1 MHKTTTGTKD
11 INRTIDGTKPDGS
24 TINYSDKVTFNYTTD
39 TDLVNGK
46 TTTKYDHDSQ
56 SFNAVPDTVA
66 PASIDGYSRVLNGG
80 TLDSQAVTPNSSDI
94 NVHVSYIANDQKILI
109 KAYDVHDNGK
119 TELAIPRGIMT
130 SIIGKSKAVVDTTEV
145 QSAINAIKQYLES
158 NGYTMI
164 TKNPVIPTNF
174 DADSKVDQIVE
185 LDFDHKT
192 DVIDHGHIPD
202 GSPIKASDLETTV
215 KRTVTVHNTDGST
228 QTVNQDFTATRTAN
242 YDPVTKKVISY
253 NPWSGSSSTFTIS
266 PQKGY
271 KSRWTTR
278 FGEGTPISAKSGDTD
293 YQLVPAYDVDAQHI
307 TADTV
312 PGQNVDVYYD
322 AQDATRTIKYQDKD
336 TGKIVGSFDSDP
348 GKVGTQVTV
357 DIKGNVPDGY
367 ELTPGIE
374 IPTQVDVTTDDVP
387 VVVSV
392 QRKGTTYSYTDKN
405 LPTGVTADDLQK
417 TVKRQIIEHLTTAG
431 QDQDKYIN
439 QTANFVRTVTV
450 YPATKDLPQKVV
462 FGEWTPKTDA
472 DAVFSEK
479 AIDQV
484 DGYISVEVG
493 SDTVTGHPIT
503 VVPSQV
509 VQKSNGEPIDAD
521 TFHVYYRKV
530 STVPEGNIPEG
541 TTKKDGTKLTDADL
555 GTDIIRDIYET
566 APGTSEPKL
575 VKVQK
580 VRLTRDAL
588 VNQYTHEVLGYS
600 DWRINSE
607 YNKNHAADGYADTL
621 PDYTPTAYT
630 GYTPSV
636 AEVTPIIQIDNN
648 TPHLIHVYIS
658 YNNQKRTQVI
668 NYVDSATGKTVR
680 TQTITGVS
688 NQDSSENLEVPAGYE
703 QDTTKKAENVTFSE
717 DGQSIIAHFQ
727 DKDLPTGTIYVKAGQ
742 DTYTKD
748 NVPENLRDQVVK
760 EVTRTITVN
769 RPGEK
774 TPQVIK
780 QTVIFHRTI
789 KFDKVTGQVIPETA
803 TAWVTDDNSANG
815 TWAEY
820 DAPTIAGYVP
830 TTATVASQS
839 VTADTADAN
848 ITINYTDNTQN
859 IKLKAVDDTNNAS
872 EITIPSGY
880 TTEISGTSS
889 TPVDQDKLQG
899 AIDKIVKALEDEG
912 YKFAGNNTIDTYDN
926 DKTTDQWITIH
937 FTHQT
942 EEDSKGQLPEGV
954 TPEDLEKTI
963 TRTVHVKGEPTK
975 GDHDETQT
983 VTATRKA
990 IYDKVAKKI
999 IGYTDWT
1006 GAIPVFN
1013 IDQYTGYTSKVDGNA
1028 AKEVSSVTI
1037 DNNTP
1042 ATLENTVTYEAGD
1055 ATQIINYVTEDGTK
1069 VGTTSI
1075 SGHVGD
1081 ALGSGVVDKING
1093 NVPSGYELVSGQNFT
1108 NYESNKFSTVDN
1120 PISVY
1125 VKGENGARAQI
1136 IFKDIET
1143 SREIGSARDV
1153 TGPSGETKEFD
1164 LTAPNGY
1171 DFVDPTDAKKNITFS
1186 TDGKTVIIPVYVK
1199 HHTDTIGPNDNPDD
1213 ATKKLITQSLTG
1225 NATRTI
1231 TVHKI
1236 DGSTTT
1242 ETQTVQM
1249 HRSAIIDRATD
1260 TVTYTAWEADDPAN
1274 AAFKEYTPAKQ
1285 AGYTTLVD
1293 GAPKDTVA
1301 SETPTKPGDET
1312 VNVTYKASQKSAEI
1326 RYVDSKTKQV
1336 VKTDA
1341 VTGAPGE
1348 KVTNFTTSV
1357 PDGYVLDD
1365 GQKVPSEV
1373 DIAAGD
1379 QATDPITVY
1388 VHQKIDTL
1396 TTDQAKTHGVLDSDL
1411 ARTVARTVIIN
1422 EPGKASQTYT
1432 QVAHFTRQAQLNEAT
1447 GAITYTAWTSSDSHF
1462 DAISVPEVAG
1472 YKSTVAATDPSVG
1485 AIDVTAEDRD
1495 KFVVVN
1501 YTAGDQDLTIRLHD
1515 VTDSSKSVDI
1525 AVPSDVTSVFHGKSG
1540 AAIDSTDL
1548 RSAISKIKDEL
1559 AKQGYQYVGEDMP
1572 VDYDTDDK
1580 VMQYLDMNFKRVSQ
1594 TVGPHDTIPE
1604 GTKKDDGTDLSEKDL
1619 TQTVTRTIYTTDPED
1634 NQTRFTQTV
1643 VVTRTAT
1650 IDMNTK
1656 KVTGFSA
1663 WSSASFDQYTAPS
1676 YKNYTTN
1683 IDVDGSGNNV
1693 VGRAVTAD
1701 EIASGQAKDVHITYT
1716 KNTQEA
1722 TPTNIPDGAKKSDGS
1737 KLTKDDLEKS
1747 VTRTIHFVD
1756 ENGNK
1761 VADDSVE
1768 KVTFTRTA
1776 TLDKDGKVISYSDW
1790 TQSGSWDDVTS
1801 PEKAGFKATIATIP
1815 AVALTPETAKDVE
1828 ITVTYKPERVIGH
1841 IKFVDDK
1848 TGALV
1853 SDKIVDAKAGQTG
1866 VATNAAVPEGYEI
1879 AADSEVKTVP
1889 ASLDFGATDHDDVI
1903 IKVSQK
1909 VDDVDPDHIP
1919 DGVKKSDGT
1928 PLTKDDLEKTITRHI
1943 HFVYPTSYKGA
1954 KDDDFDQTVTIKRT
1968 AQYNEATKTVIFG
1981 DWQPATL
1988 EAYTPADRE
1997 GLVTPSAVPSL
2008 TVDENSQDSS
2018 VTLTYTTKTASM
2030 NFKAY
2035 DDTEGKDITLPST
2048 LQTSISHAGDQTVTQ
2063 TEIDGVV
2070 EGIKS
2075 AVGDNYKFEKT
2086 ETDENGNV
2094 VVHFTHKT
2102 SPVTPTDSDQATTK
2116 EITRIIHVTTPDGK
2130 TYNYKQTVT
2139 ATRTLT
2145 RDLVTGKVTEGDWTT
2160 PSFDQY
2166 GAPQYDGYTSQVD
2179 STNST
2184 EVTAHQV
2191 TADEITAGKASD
2203 VNVTYQ
2209 ANDQSFKV
2217 HFIDAKTGQE
2227 VLSPV
2232 TYSGKTGENVTIDQ
2246 SKWNLANYKLV
2257 PGQNIPASVKLSAEP
2272 SDLYVTVDH
2281 NTTQYD
2287 TKNPG
2292 KFNLSKTITRTIKVV
2307 DPVTGA
2313 TSVVDAESV
2322 TFTRTATVDNV
2333 DGSVIYS
2340 DWTPTGDTTW
2350 ADFIAPAKTGY
2361 TASPETING
2370 KTVSAYDN
2378 DETDIITYTANNHD
2392 VIVKYV
2398 DSTGKEVGN
2407 KTISGKTGAT
2417 IPVDA
2422 QSGLPD
2428 GYEIDPNKPA
2438 PATYTV
2444 GDGDGQTIEVH
2455 VITGT
2460 HTYHEGDSNVPSNI
2474 QLAKTVT
2481 RTINT
2486 ISPDGT
2492 ISTQKQSITFTR
2504 TATVNA
2510 ASGKVTYSDWIA
2522 SVSSASGK
2530 DVTVGPDGVKFSAVT
2545 PVEKTG
2551 YKTNIDGNLA
2561 EETITA
2567 DSNDSV
2573 VNVTYTP
2580 EDQSV
2585 VVKAVDDDNHGS
2597 DITDLIK
2604 PAIAALSGK
2613 TDAAIDPAQITSA
2626 ITAAKTALADKY
2638 DYVSF
2643 DPVTKFGESGQ
2654 GQLVIHFKH
2663 KTETLDKDHTG
2674 AGTEDDFVKEVTRT
2688 IHLTDTTNATHDYVQ
2703 HATVSRTAT
2712 KDLVTGAV
2720 TYSDWSVAKFDEFD
2734 IPQVDGYKSYAGS
2747 TKGDQTTAA
2756 TQVASADVTVSN
2768 NIPQNG
2774 TDVYVSYKGN
2784 ENTNQS
2790 IEYVDIATGKTV
2802 KTDTVSGIVGQNT
2815 TYAGTLPKGYELAN
2829 NSSIPTSVT
2838 ITANNTPVKI
2848 YVRQI
2853 TYTDAN
2859 KPSDLTDALSE
2870 TITRTIHFEGIT
2882 HDDVVQSVSF
2892 TRTAT
2897 YNQDTGKYDLSAWT
2911 PVDGNKWAFYNA
2923 PQVAGYT
2930 GTADHLEQVT
2940 VDPDTTKNDEE
2951 TIKYT
2956 ANAQTARVIMKDSDN
2971 NDSVISIDT
2980 VNGTTG
2986 QNVAISPV
2994 IPKGYELD
3002 TARTA
3007 NLPTSVQFTTDGTP
3021 TADTVIYLKHKLS
3034 STPSD
3039 WPLSDDAY
3047 KEATSMTITRTIT
3060 ISKPGQADQVIKQ
3073 PVTLTRTITFDA
3085 VTGAIKSTGAWSTG
3099 SWNLVGYVQAPD
3111 PIVYNGITYN
3121 RVVTSNSS
3129 NPAEQGNNALQK
3141 ETVTSASKS
3150 YDVHVTYVANATT
3163 LNFKAVDDD
3172 NKGVAIP
3179 IDGITTSITHQS
3191 GQALDST
3198 QVQTI
3203 EQAIINK
3210 VQGLGY
3216 TFVPGVDESNPSEY
3230 VLHFKHTTLTLK
3242 DNDSTPKGITVDP
3255 LNKIIYRT
3263 ISYKFGD
3270 NNSAGLDY
3278 STNESY
3284 ILKRTATID
3293 LVTKAV
3299 EYTDW
3304 VMVNSDGT
3312 TSTSLA
3318 MPYEAIPTAPTG
3330 YTFDRIDGHDGT
3342 DGQPAWTAIP
3352 SMNIDSTLIN
3362 STNPT
3367 KINLVI
3373 RYKVASQTV
3382 PVYIYDVDSKT
3393 PNTAI
3398 GKTETVTV
3406 DGKPVVQPKA
3416 KETVTTGI
3424 RFNYN
3429 YGRAWLDANL
3439 NNGDNYEFVTGESYT
3454 GYFTMSSD
3462 GIPKA
3467 INVYVRH
3474 KHTTNTET
3482 TTSTRTIYVQGQD
3495 TPQTQVVHF
3504 TRDVYKD
3511 LVTGEVTGYGNWTIA
3526 TDKDNSPEQWD
3537 AVDEGKAK
3545 PGYTTYIDGVKGDT
3559 IASQTPLPN
3568 QNVAVHVTFEAN
3580 PASVNVVYRNDATN
3594 VVVQTVPFTG
3604 TIDQT
3609 IPLTYT
3615 IPAGYKLAPD
3625 QNLQKSYTLKA
3636 QNGDIT
3642 VYVETDP
3649 KTYTPETV
3657 PSDVPE
3663 SIKDQMTKTVT
3674 RHIEIVYPEGY
3685 TGDKLATP
3693 IDQSVTFERSV
3704 TVDLTKSGADRY
3716 VLGNDWHVKGSDN
3729 TQGSWASVEL
3739 TKINGYHTDQGIDAA
3754 TVDANSSNV
3763 NLTIHY
3769 LADDAQLGIKAVDDT
3784 DNSDITSK
3792 IGSAIANITGKTN
3805 EAVDADKV
3813 NAAVKSAKDQL
3824 AKLGYTYVGT
3834 DVVTKFDDVVDTTAK
3849 PSQYLVIHFAHATS
3863 TYNRGDKDLP
3873 DGVDSSQLTKSVTR
3887 KIIVHTPGQ
3896 TDPEVIT
3903 QTATAHRQL
3912 VVDKADGSY
3921 TWTPWVVDSQFG
3933 TYNVPQVAGYTS
3945 QVDGQD
3951 ATSVDAVAVVQA
3963 DDNDKTPQNG
3973 KTVEVTYTAQA
3984 ASQKVIYIDA
3994 ASGEEVS
4001 SFTAKG
4007 EGYVTDASV
4016 DFDDQIRT
4024 NKPENYDFVDESEF
4038 PGSHKLTAGEN
4049 TPVRILVKTHKD
4061 TYHDG
4066 DKNIPTGVAAL
4077 SREIT
4082 RTINVYGKDGK
4093 TLNHIEVQTVK
4104 FTRTATVDAKSG
4116 AITYSDWTVSGDS
4129 YWNSFDASSYVDS
4142 GYTAQRD
4149 THIASASV
4157 TSASHDVVI
4166 DIYEKAND
4174 HAATVTYIDQT
4185 DAKNP
4190 VTVMSYTVHGQT
4202 DQDVTVPNQV
4212 PHGYKLVD
4220 EDALPAI
4227 IHFTADGAKDV
4238 TVYLVHDT
4246 ADDLNSP
4253 KIDDKTK
4260 KEIEANLT
4268 KTVTRTITVH
4278 EPGKDAK
4285 NLPAQTV
4292 SFHRTFSYDVLTGQV
4307 TYGDWTPD
4315 GSTTW
4320 VAITDKSL
4328 IPDVAGYTHNT
4339 VDEVR
4344 NITADTP
4351 DAHVDVVYTP
4361 EDAQPVTFKAVND
4374 TKSGEEIAIPADVI
4388 KSITGKT
4395 DAVVPADKVSD
4406 VISGITT
4413 ALTKQGYTYVSV
4425 EGIPT
4430 KYSASG
4436 STVTL
4441 HFKQVPGTYSTGNIP
4456 DEFRQYVSDKDLNR
4470 DVTRTIIEH
4479 LPSGDKTLVQRVHLT
4494 RTVTVDT
4501 VAFRSATNDD
4511 AKTKAIS
4518 FGAWTP
4524 ADSSFDEYDFDQVA
4538 GYESQVD
4545 GKAQTK
4551 ADTLAALSDGQPIT
4565 DVTVNVD
4572 YVAQDASQPIVY
4584 VDVVTGK
4591 TVGNTSVGGKT
4602 GESVDI
4608 NTPITQNI
4616 PTGYKLVDNQSFST
4630 TTLGA
4635 TNKPIKVLVTAD
4647 TKPATEEQ
4655 IKADHGVV
4663 EKTIKRTIH
4672 YVVEGSGVAA
4682 PEDVTQEVH
4691 FTRSATY
4698 NPTTGKVTYGEWT
4711 PKDGES
4717 NTWAS
4722 VTTPTIAGYIPTVS
4736 GFDAVTVTDRDVDED
4751 LTVTYKPEVRNYKVN
4766 YVDQNG
4772 NVIKTDTVTGKT
4784 GDTVQINS
4792 STPFG
4797 WNLDDGQTIPTT
4809 ATLDADDTKN
4819 VATVHVH
4826 QVTKTIKGSD
4836 DTHNDALNKTVTRTV
4851 IITDTRGEQTKQ
4863 VQSVHFTRNQEINLA
4878 TGETHYTDW
4887 TADGDDKFDAVT
4899 APTVDGYTIVGQA
4912 PEVDGVKATDPDTT
4926 VNISYVA
4933 NKQTDTFKAV
4943 DDDQNGEPISLPGS
4957 FTTTLKG
4964 DSDTPITQDQVDSV
4978 IKDINDYLT
4987 EKGYVSKAAPTI
4999 TTDEQGNK
5007 TITLHFGHGT
5017 EDTSATD
5024 PAAKKTVTRTIQF
5037 IGAGKQSPVVQTITA
5052 TRTATKDTVTGETK
5066 YGDWTGS
5073 FDKYN
5078 APVLDG
5084 YTMTIDGQDSTD
5096 GVVPSVNVDKKAP
5109 QNVTVTVVYTGKQG
5123 QQTVHYI
5130 DADTGKEVQVDN
5142 PQVIRA
5148 TVGSTQEVN
5157 FTAPKG
5163 YDLIPG
5169 QKTSEEITIPAT
5181 DTGIDV
5187 FVKQHVDNYDSK
5199 NNPDN
5204 LELTKDVTRTI
5215 IVNKPNEAPQSIKQT
5230 VHFTRTASVNA
5241 ATGATTYSAWTVD
5254 GTDSWDAYTADDV
5267 NGYTTYVDGKEGKDV
5282 ASQTVTAY
5290 TGNQTVNIT
5299 YTANAKSVQ
5308 IVYVD
5313 KTGKQLGSQTING
5326 HTGSTENVTPV
5337 LPSGYQ
5343 VPKDGKQVPTT
5354 ITFPGDGSDLTNIT
5368 ITVEPTQHTYNPGDK
5383 DLDKEVSA
5391 EVRDKMFKTVTRTVN
5406 IYVPNEKGQE
5416 VKTTIVQEVHFARP
5430 VTVYG
5435 DGTVQYAKTWTPQG
5449 ETKFDAINVDNFRGY
5464 DASVDGTTPSEQ
5476 VPEVDNIPAETP
5488 DSTIDVHYLPQ
5499 DQKVR
5504 FKVVDITDNKE
5515 ITDLNITN
5523 DLESPVITGK
5533 SGTEIPTDKVKAYVD
5548 QIKKLMEARGYEF
5561 DSAIYPSD
5569 FDKDKSVDQQ
5579 VILNFRHAKKNFEG
5593 TDTIPDNVKKGD
5605 NTALTKSDLTRDVT
5619 RKIILHTPNGDVEFT
5634 QHVTAPRT
5642 ATVDEVTHVATL
5654 GDWTTP
5660 DFASQDVPSY
5670 RGYTAKIGDTT
5681 VTSVSSAPVA
5691 YVNDE
5696 PQNASDVVVDYV
5708 GQTGAT
5714 QIDFVDKDGKIVGSS
5729 KSFEGQVGHDV
5740 TISGVT
5746 VPDGWKLAEGSTIP
5760 SSATVY
5766 ADGRHVKVLVVHDT
5780 ENVPSTKIP
5789 DGTTRSDGSKLT
5801 ETDLKHDIVRK
5812 ITLNKPAGTEVVI
5825 QHVVWSREAIV
5836 DKVTHQVVGYTDWT
5850 LNTQTPTESQDGK
5863 TTTQYGPTWKP
5874 IHTDAIKVAGYTPTT
5889 DQVTEVTPGPNANND
5904 EITIN
5909 YVAQPATVKVIYH
5922 DDKDNKDV
5930 AFDTIIGK
5938 KDGSKSTY
5946 DYQVPNGYQ
5955 LAGDKTSAEFSFD
5968 GEDHY
5973 LVDGGQAIDA
5983 KTPFII
5989 HLTHKTETFDK
6000 TSHAGFDDSDFERT
6014 VERHVRIHIPEHL
6027 EDPSV
6032 LGSFLQPGQT
6042 FEVVQSVT
6050 YERTATKDDAT
6061 GKIIFSDW
6069 TIADTSGNVTE
6080 NDDGSVDFKAVE
6092 AGQLAG
6098 YTPMTSA
6105 QEVAKVTADSR
6116 VSDLDIYY
6124 VENGTTITI
6133 SARDNDTKSYLTIPD
6148 ELQTTLTFPDVTGK
6162 DQGQKS
6168 LQSDVTAITA
6178 YFEKKGYD
6186 YVDVTQDG
6194 NHYTINFKH
6203 HIDHFTGDTC
6213 PDIPSDLDSAIK
6225 QPLTADVH
6233 REIEVHLP
6241 GQTDPVII
6249 TQTVHAH
6256 RTVSVDRAKLA
6267 KGDADAV
6274 KYDDWVFDD
6283 GDKFKAMPEAIQGY
6297 KTLINGV
6304 EAKDKNG
6311 TVPEASAKDKGGN
6324 PADGQKVVVT
6334 YQADV
6339 ANAQIHYID
6348 TDDGNKEIGTAQE
6361 VSGHSDEQKTV
6372 DTKLPDGYEYVDPS
6386 QKQVTIKFSDD
6397 GSVVSVNVLLKHK
6410 KVTTDKVPEGIKKQ
6424 DGTDL
6429 TDADLTKTVT
6439 RTFDVLAPEGSK
6451 VDVPDKQTVTYK
6463 RSVTYDPVTKTVQSF
6478 GDWTAEGTDTWSQV
6492 DVPQVK
6498 GYTSVVDGTP
6508 SQVVAKVD
6516 KPQSDVTV
6524 KITYKAGQQQIRVI
6538 AVDDK
6543 TGAPII
6549 IPVDGQALQ
6558 TIIYGQ
6564 TKAIVDKAQAQSYI
6578 EAIIYRLT
6586 KLGWIYDG
6594 HTEVPTLFDDDSSKD
6609 QNIVIG
6615 FHAEIDDYKPNDKL
6629 PDGAK
6634 DPNNKADQIVR
6645 EMTKTRTIIF
6655 KDEKE
6660 NVTKKVEQKVDFVRD
6675 VFINKVTNQ
6684 VDHYGDW
6691 QYKDSNV
6698 KTWDAY
6704 DINKP
6709 GYTATVIDTT
6719 DIKNPKPL
6727 AKSEIDKQVVDDKSS
6742 DIELT
6747 VTYTKNPVK
6756 EDSGNNHGGNTS
6768 SGENGHKSGNTPE
6781 ISNGKGVKTT
6791 LRGIKTPKRAT
6802 LRSSN
6807 LVGKNAR
6814 KLPQTGSDKEASAA
6828 LGLAALG
6835 MSSALAYASKRK
6847 KRRN

>member
-1 MHKTTTGTKD
+1 M
-11 INRTIDGTKPDGS
+11 
-24 TINYSDKVTFNYTTD
+24 
-39 TDLVNGK
+39 
-46 TTTKYDHDSQ
+46 
-56 SFNAVPDTVA
+56 
-66 PASIDGYSRVLNGG
+66 
-80 TLDSQAVTPNSSDI
+80 
-94 NVHVSYIANDQKILI
+94 
-109 KAYDVHDNGK
+109 
-119 TELAIPRGIMT
+119 
-130 SIIGKSKAVVDTTEV
+130 
-145 QSAINAIKQYLES
+145 
-158 NGYTMI
+158 
-164 TKNPVIPTNF
+164 
-174 DADSKVDQIVE
+174 
-185 LDFDHKT
+185 
-192 DVIDHGHIPD
+192 
-202 GSPIKASDLETTV
+202 
-215 KRTVTVHNTDGST
+215 
-228 QTVNQDFTATRTAN
+228 
-242 YDPVTKKVISY
+242 
-253 NPWSGSSSTFTIS
+253 
-266 PQKGY
+266 
-271 KSRWTTR
+271 
-278 FGEGTPISAKSGDTD
+278 
-293 YQLVPAYDVDAQHI
+293 
-307 TADTV
+307 
-312 PGQNVDVYYD
+312 
-322 AQDATRTIKYQDKD
+322 
-336 TGKIVGSFDSDP
+336 
-348 GKVGTQVTV
+348 
-357 DIKGNVPDGY
+357 
-367 ELTPGIE
+367 
-374 IPTQVDVTTDDVP
+374 
-387 VVVSV
+387 
-392 QRKGTTYSYTDKN
+392 
-405 LPTGVTADDLQK
+405 
-417 TVKRQIIEHLTTAG
+417 
-431 QDQDKYIN
+431 
-439 QTANFVRTVTV
+439 
-450 YPATKDLPQKVV
+450 
-462 FGEWTPKTDA
+462 
-472 DAVFSEK
+472 
-479 AIDQV
+479 
-484 DGYISVEVG
+484 
-493 SDTVTGHPIT
+493 
-503 VVPSQV
+503 
-509 VQKSNGEPIDAD
+509 
-521 TFHVYYRKV
+521 
-530 STVPEGNIPEG
+530 
-541 TTKKDGTKLTDADL
+541 
-555 GTDIIRDIYET
+555 
-566 APGTSEPKL
+566 
-575 VKVQK
+575 
-580 VRLTRDAL
+580 
-588 VNQYTHEVLGYS
+588 
-600 DWRINSE
+600 
-607 YNKNHAADGYADTL
+607 
-621 PDYTPTAYT
+621 
-630 GYTPSV
+630 
-636 AEVTPIIQIDNN
+636 
-648 TPHLIHVYIS
+648 
-658 YNNQKRTQVI
+658 
-668 NYVDSATGKTVR
+668 
-680 TQTITGVS
+680 
-688 NQDSSENLEVPAGYE
+688 
-703 QDTTKKAENVTFSE
+703 
-717 DGQSIIAHFQ
+717 
-727 DKDLPTGTIYVKAGQ
+727 
-742 DTYTKD
+742 
-748 NVPENLRDQVVK
+748 
-760 EVTRTITVN
+760 
-769 RPGEK
+769 
-774 TPQVIK
+774 
-780 QTVIFHRTI
+780 
-789 KFDKVTGQVIPETA
+789 
-803 TAWVTDDNSANG
+803 
-815 TWAEY
+815 
-820 DAPTIAGYVP
+820 
-830 TTATVASQS
+830 
-839 VTADTADAN
+839 
-848 ITINYTDNTQN
+848 
-859 IKLKAVDDTNNAS
+859 
-872 EITIPSGY
+872 
-880 TTEISGTSS
+880 
-889 TPVDQDKLQG
+889 
-899 AIDKIVKALEDEG
+899 
-912 YKFAGNNTIDTYDN
+912 
-926 DKTTDQWITIH
+926 
-937 FTHQT
+937 
-942 EEDSKGQLPEGV
+942 
-954 TPEDLEKTI
+954 
-963 TRTVHVKGEPTK
+963 
-975 GDHDETQT
+975 
-983 VTATRKA
+983 
-990 IYDKVAKKI
+990 
-999 IGYTDWT
+999 
-1006 GAIPVFN
+1006 
-1013 IDQYTGYTSKVDGNA
+1013 
-1028 AKEVSSVTI
+1028 
-1037 DNNTP
+1037 
-1042 ATLENTVTYEAGD
+1042 
-1055 ATQIINYVTEDGTK
+1055 
-1069 VGTTSI
+1069 
-1075 SGHVGD
+1075 
-1081 ALGSGVVDKING
+1081 
-1093 NVPSGYELVSGQNFT
+1093 
-1108 NYESNKFSTVDN
+1108 
-1120 PISVY
+1120 
-1125 VKGENGARAQI
+1125 
-1136 IFKDIET
+1136 
-1143 SREIGSARDV
+1143 
-1153 TGPSGETKEFD
+1153 
-1164 LTAPNGY
+1164 
-1171 DFVDPTDAKKNITFS
+1171 KNI
-1186 TDGKTVIIPVYVK
+1186 
-1199 HHTDTIGPNDNPDD
+1199 
-1213 ATKKLITQSLTG
+1213 
-1225 NATRTI
+1225 
-1231 TVHKI
+1231 
-1236 DGSTTT
+1236 
-1242 ETQTVQM
+1242 
-1249 HRSAIIDRATD
+1249 
-1260 TVTYTAWEADDPAN
+1260 TVTYTKKTQSTEIQYVDGDHKVIKTVTVTGKTGDPA
-1274 AAFKEYTPAKQ
+1274 Q
-1285 AGYTTLVD
+1285 
-1293 GAPKDTVA
+1293 
-1301 SETPTKPGDET
+1301 T
-1312 VNVTYKASQKSAEI
+1312 VNVDDDNNKPSGWKLSG
-1326 RYVDSKTKQV
+1326 
-1336 VKTDA
+1336 DA
-1341 VTGAPGE
+1341 P
-1348 KVTNFTTSV
+1348 
-1357 PDGYVLDD
+1357 
-1365 GQKVPSEV
+1365 
-1373 DIAAGD
+1373 
-1379 QATDPITVY
+1379 
-1388 VHQKIDTL
+1388 
-1396 TTDQAKTHGVLDSDL
+1396 
-1411 ARTVARTVIIN
+1411 
-1422 EPGKASQTYT
+1422 
-1432 QVAHFTRQAQLNEAT
+1432 
-1447 GAITYTAWTSSDSHF
+1447 
-1462 DAISVPEVAG
+1462 
-1472 YKSTVAATDPSVG
+1472 
-1485 AIDVTAEDRD
+1485 
-1495 KFVVVN
+1495 
-1501 YTAGDQDLTIRLHD
+1501 
-1515 VTDSSKSVDI
+1515 
-1525 AVPSDVTSVFHGKSG
+1525 
-1540 AAIDSTDL
+1540 
-1548 RSAISKIKDEL
+1548 
-1559 AKQGYQYVGEDMP
+1559 
-1572 VDYDTDDK
+1572 
-1580 VMQYLDMNFKRVSQ
+1580 
-1594 TVGPHDTIPE
+1594 
-1604 GTKKDDGTDLSEKDL
+1604 
-1619 TQTVTRTIYTTDPED
+1619 
-1634 NQTRFTQTV
+1634 
-1643 VVTRTAT
+1643 
-1650 IDMNTK
+1650 
-1656 KVTGFSA
+1656 
-1663 WSSASFDQYTAPS
+1663 
-1676 YKNYTTN
+1676 
-1683 IDVDGSGNNV
+1683 
-1693 VGRAVTAD
+1693 
-1701 EIASGQAKDVHITYT
+1701 
-1716 KNTQEA
+1716 
-1722 TPTNIPDGAKKSDGS
+1722 
-1737 KLTKDDLEKS
+1737 
-1747 VTRTIHFVD
+1747 
-1756 ENGNK
+1756 
-1761 VADDSVE
+1761 
-1768 KVTFTRTA
+1768 
-1776 TLDKDGKVISYSDW
+1776 
-1790 TQSGSWDDVTS
+1790 
-1801 PEKAGFKATIATIP
+1801 
-1815 AVALTPETAKDVE
+1815 
-1828 ITVTYKPERVIGH
+1828 
-1841 IKFVDDK
+1841 
-1848 TGALV
+1848 
-1853 SDKIVDAKAGQTG
+1853 
-1866 VATNAAVPEGYEI
+1866 
-1879 AADSEVKTVP
+1879 
-1889 ASLDFGATDHDDVI
+1889 
-1903 IKVSQK
+1903 
-1909 VDDVDPDHIP
+1909 
-1919 DGVKKSDGT
+1919 
-1928 PLTKDDLEKTITRHI
+1928 KTITITFDNNHKPVEQITVEHDTR
-1943 HFVYPTSYKGA
+1943 TYKS
-1954 KDDDFDQTVTIKRT
+1954 
-1968 AQYNEATKTVIFG
+1968 G
-1981 DWQPATL
+1981 DVNAP
-1988 EAYTPADRE
+1988 E
-1997 GLVTPSAVPSL
+1997 GL
-2008 TVDENSQDSS
+2008 D
-2018 VTLTYTTKTASM
+2018 
-2030 NFKAY
+2030 
-2035 DDTEGKDITLPST
+2035 
-2048 LQTSISHAGDQTVTQ
+2048 
-2063 TEIDGVV
+2063 
-2070 EGIKS
+2070 
-2075 AVGDNYKFEKT
+2075 
-2086 ETDENGNV
+2086 
-2094 VVHFTHKT
+2094 
-2102 SPVTPTDSDQATTK
+2102 
-2116 EITRIIHVTTPDGK
+2116 
-2130 TYNYKQTVT
+2130 
-2139 ATRTLT
+2139 
-2145 RDLVTGKVTEGDWTT
+2145 
-2160 PSFDQY
+2160 
-2166 GAPQYDGYTSQVD
+2166 
-2179 STNST
+2179 
-2184 EVTAHQV
+2184 
-2191 TADEITAGKASD
+2191 
-2203 VNVTYQ
+2203 
-2209 ANDQSFKV
+2209 
-2217 HFIDAKTGQE
+2217 
-2227 VLSPV
+2227 
-2232 TYSGKTGENVTIDQ
+2232 
-2246 SKWNLANYKLV
+2246 
-2257 PGQNIPASVKLSAEP
+2257 
-2272 SDLYVTVDH
+2272 
-2281 NTTQYD
+2281 
-2287 TKNPG
+2287 
-2292 KFNLSKTITRTIKVV
+2292 
-2307 DPVTGA
+2307 
-2313 TSVVDAESV
+2313 
-2322 TFTRTATVDNV
+2322 
-2333 DGSVIYS
+2333 
-2340 DWTPTGDTTW
+2340 
-2350 ADFIAPAKTGY
+2350 
-2361 TASPETING
+2361 
-2370 KTVSAYDN
+2370 
-2378 DETDIITYTANNHD
+2378 
-2392 VIVKYV
+2392 
-2398 DSTGKEVGN
+2398 
-2407 KTISGKTGAT
+2407 
-2417 IPVDA
+2417 
-2422 QSGLPD
+2422 
-2428 GYEIDPNKPA
+2428 
-2438 PATYTV
+2438 
-2444 GDGDGQTIEVH
+2444 
-2455 VITGT
+2455 
-2460 HTYHEGDSNVPSNI
+2460 
-2474 QLAKTVT
+2474 KTVT
-2481 RTINT
+2481 RTINFHKPAGNEQVVQT
-2486 ISPDGT
+2486 VHY
-2492 ISTQKQSITFTR
+2492 TR
-2504 TATVNA
+2504 TATVDLVSGDIKYNA
-2510 ASGKVTYSDWIA
+2510 WTIADVSGATKGEGTDASFDAISVPTVDGYTADHTQVEAQKVTPDTA
-2522 SVSSASGK
+2522 DSVV
-2530 DVTVGPDGVKFSAVT
+2530 DVYYNANKTEIHFKAVD
-2545 PVEKTG
+2545 EKTG
-2551 YKTNIDGNLA
+2551 KDIDLLGSLTSPINVDV
-2561 EETITA
+2561 TTKDA
-2567 DSNDSV
+2567 DSQVASR
-2573 VNVTYTP
+2573 
-2580 EDQSV
+2580 E
-2585 VVKAVDDDNHGS
+2585 A
-2597 DITDLIK
+2597 DIK
-2604 PAIAALSGK
+2604 
-2613 TDAAIDPAQITSA
+2613 QY
-2626 ITAAKTALADKY
+2626 LADKY
-2638 DYVSF
+2638 TF
-2643 DPVTKFGESGQ
+2643 DKVETSQDGNITTYTLKF
-2654 GQLVIHFKH
+2654 
-2663 KTETLDKDHTG
+2663 
-2674 AGTEDDFVKEVTRT
+2674 
-2688 IHLTDTTNATHDYVQ
+2688 N
-2703 HATVSRTAT
+2703 HAT
-2712 KDLVTGAV
+2712 D
-2720 TYSDWSVAKFDEFD
+2720 
-2734 IPQVDGYKSYAGS
+2734 
-2747 TKGDQTTAA
+2747 
-2756 TQVASADVTVSN
+2756 
-2768 NIPQNG
+2768 
-2774 TDVYVSYKGN
+2774 
-2784 ENTNQS
+2784 
-2790 IEYVDIATGKTV
+2790 
-2802 KTDTVSGIVGQNT
+2802 
-2815 TYAGTLPKGYELAN
+2815 
-2829 NSSIPTSVT
+2829 
-2838 ITANNTPVKI
+2838 
-2848 YVRQI
+2848 
-2853 TYTDAN
+2853 
-2859 KPSDLTDALSE
+2859 
-2870 TITRTIHFEGIT
+2870 
-2882 HDDVVQSVSF
+2882 
-2892 TRTAT
+2892 
-2897 YNQDTGKYDLSAWT
+2897 
-2911 PVDGNKWAFYNA
+2911 
-2923 PQVAGYT
+2923 
-2930 GTADHLEQVT
+2930 
-2940 VDPDTTKNDEE
+2940 
-2951 TIKYT
+2951 
-2956 ANAQTARVIMKDSDN
+2956 
-2971 NDSVISIDT
+2971 
-2980 VNGTTG
+2980 
-2986 QNVAISPV
+2986 
-2994 IPKGYELD
+2994 
-3002 TARTA
+3002 
-3007 NLPTSVQFTTDGTP
+3007 
-3021 TADTVIYLKHKLS
+3021 
-3034 STPSD
+3034 
-3039 WPLSDDAY
+3039 
-3047 KEATSMTITRTIT
+3047 T
-3060 ISKPGQADQVIKQ
+3060 ISKG
-3073 PVTLTRTITFDA
+3073 
-3085 VTGAIKSTGAWSTG
+3085 G
-3099 SWNLVGYVQAPD
+3099 NLP
-3111 PIVYNGITYN
+3111 
-3121 RVVTSNSS
+3121 
-3129 NPAEQGNNALQK
+3129 E
-3141 ETVTSASKS
+3141 
-3150 YDVHVTYVANATT
+3150 
-3163 LNFKAVDDD
+3163 
-3172 NKGVAIP
+3172 GV
-3179 IDGITTSITHQS
+3179 S
-3191 GQALDST
+3191 
-3198 QVQTI
+3198 
-3203 EQAIINK
+3203 
-3210 VQGLGY
+3210 
-3216 TFVPGVDESNPSEY
+3216 ESD
-3230 VLHFKHTTLTLK
+3230 F
-3242 DNDSTPKGITVDP
+3242 
-3255 LNKIIYRT
+3255 
-3263 ISYKFGD
+3263 
-3270 NNSAGLDY
+3270 
-3278 STNESY
+3278 
-3284 ILKRTATID
+3284 
-3293 LVTKAV
+3293 
-3299 EYTDW
+3299 
-3304 VMVNSDGT
+3304 
-3312 TSTSLA
+3312 
-3318 MPYEAIPTAPTG
+3318 
-3330 YTFDRIDGHDGT
+3330 
-3342 DGQPAWTAIP
+3342 
-3352 SMNIDSTLIN
+3352 
-3362 STNPT
+3362 
-3367 KINLVI
+3367 
-3373 RYKVASQTV
+3373 
-3382 PVYIYDVDSKT
+3382 
-3393 PNTAI
+3393 
-3398 GKTETVTV
+3398 
-3406 DGKPVVQPKA
+3406 
-3416 KETVTTGI
+3416 
-3424 RFNYN
+3424 
-3429 YGRAWLDANL
+3429 
-3439 NNGDNYEFVTGESYT
+3439 
-3454 GYFTMSSD
+3454 
-3462 GIPKA
+3462 
-3467 INVYVRH
+3467 
-3474 KHTTNTET
+3474 
-3482 TTSTRTIYVQGQD
+3482 
-3495 TPQTQVVHF
+3495 
-3504 TRDVYKD
+3504 
-3511 LVTGEVTGYGNWTIA
+3511 
-3526 TDKDNSPEQWD
+3526 
-3537 AVDEGKAK
+3537 
-3545 PGYTTYIDGVKGDT
+3545 
-3559 IASQTPLPN
+3559 
-3568 QNVAVHVTFEAN
+3568 
-3580 PASVNVVYRNDATN
+3580 
-3594 VVVQTVPFTG
+3594 
-3604 TIDQT
+3604 
-3609 IPLTYT
+3609 
-3615 IPAGYKLAPD
+3615 
-3625 QNLQKSYTLKA
+3625 
-3636 QNGDIT
+3636 
-3642 VYVETDP
+3642 
-3649 KTYTPETV
+3649 
-3657 PSDVPE
+3657 
-3663 SIKDQMTKTVT
+3663 TKTVT
-3674 RHIEIVYPEGY
+3674 R
-3685 TGDKLATP
+3685 T
-3693 IDQSVTFERSV
+3693 
-3704 TVDLTKSGADRY
+3704 
-3716 VLGNDWHVKGSDN
+3716 
-3729 TQGSWASVEL
+3729 
-3739 TKINGYHTDQGIDAA
+3739 IN
-3754 TVDANSSNV
+3754 
-3763 NLTIHY
+3763 
-3769 LADDAQLGIKAVDDT
+3769 
-3784 DNSDITSK
+3784 
-3792 IGSAIANITGKTN
+3792 
-3805 EAVDADKV
+3805 
-3813 NAAVKSAKDQL
+3813 
-3824 AKLGYTYVGT
+3824 
-3834 DVVTKFDDVVDTTAK
+3834 
-3849 PSQYLVIHFAHATS
+3849 
-3863 TYNRGDKDLP
+3863 
-3873 DGVDSSQLTKSVTR
+3873 
-3887 KIIVHTPGQ
+3887 VHTPGQ

-4698 NPTTGKVTYGEWT
+4698 NPTTGKVTYGDWT

>member
-1 MHKTTTGTKD
+1 MEQSSRQVQHFGFRKFSAGLTSVLLSTSLYFGFMGSGAQATTTPLSQSSSESTEQTSSASSSSARSELNKEIVSSSTSSSVKKADKTDLQKLYDEVIKSEVKTQLASQLTSVKSILDNDNALQTEVDTALANLKQAYIKALSDNAKKQEQAQEIKTSEAGATKQTQETQPVNNSLNVVKVKTQDALSVADLTTSLIAETPTSANTADTTGADTETISTSESTPNGIEQVANQSATTAVTNANEVSTSGDQTLNRTKREANTNFVVTDSTNTNAIQGRNIKVTFLGGNQFYTRGGDANHPMGAVNPGVDVQPGYYVAAVSFQGKAGDTVKITLPYVKGFTPSKLGAQADLPASVTAQNEATITGSDGRKYLVETYSLSNNIESLVTVYFEYQNNGYWIVQGDNAPEVYNVSSSDLGDKTFQIKAVIGGGENPEQDKDKQEGSADFTTHLSEEISFARVSDDSSLVAGQGEDPYASGTSKAVAGKDFSAFLHIWDNSSLPPNNGHGVYWGIYGGTNLGTTITIPTPEGYQLNIDETMKANGWDSAGYHITQEAPGKDIVIKIDKGYGIMYQDKPQPSYRLIGKFTQATPASDTSLWASGPVKIEKINNYDSTGKPIVISYTGDSTFNKTLLGQSSIDSAKQASKTIDPTTGMPTDESAISTNYGSVNSYKAPKRNNEKLFLDAEPDDSEGSFRFDNGTAQNFTTKDGDVTLNFTFDKKLNVYKLSTPSAAYMEGTSLINEYHYTLTRADGSTQTGKIDAGGTIENANPASAVVSIVLTPDQVSSATIVRHYFDKYNEFTFYGHVVNKNAATGETKSNIGDQLTATFQFKSTNAQGVVINSPIATLTQTVDETSASLKFEALPDTSVQAGDKSGWNIRGLYDNSSKTASGYSSYEPIIYYVLPKGITYRNTPGLGAGNFTAGGNTAIPKVSTFINSEGEQVIKVDYSGTKSYYTWPKDEDGINDQYDIGAVPGLDMIAGDYKGAVYIKSTTPMDTTLNPKATSDDAQKLLDLAGDATNLYHVSDLTFKVNSGDIVNTVTSAKVDNGAWKDIVKTDVNPNHFKDHTVSFGWTLNNQASDEVKGIVSVAEIPQINKHGNELDFQLSGPITLPSNLKGAKAYYYTGDFNMDNTEVSGKPDLSTWQTADQITDWSKVKYVAVSIDSLPAKSSSGRIEISGHITKARYSNAGTGFLPTITYTKKPDNSDNGPLSILTMTGADGRRRAAEVDATVVDSLDVKAVFPTDSGISDIDLGRGPVYTPNEGQIYSQSDYPDSMAEGKIPAGWKLDKKVLVDNNGQEYAWGRSVFYLISGEPNFTDLHVEFRYIHNQRTITPGDFPDKDKSAPIDGVTYRDVVKTVTRTIRVHKTDGTVETTTQPIDFYRTITYDEVDKKIISTSAYKPDDSLWAAYSVPSVPDKVTVYTKTINSKTTDPTILADGNVPEETIDATTNDEFVDVYYQDPGTKKPDVQKTVTRTVTVNFPTGYNVDATALKAHDGNGVTTTVNGQTVTRTYTTTMTRTVSLKSDGTWQTTDWQYTNQNWPGVTSGDDLLPAITKYTPTVTDNTKQQTIASINAEVVNENTQNESFTINYNENGVIQIVAVDKSDNNKPISLGDLSTTMEGQDGTTIDQTTLSGYINSIKQKLAGQNYKFDSQTPTANPTTYADQTVTLYFTHNTQSFTPENKPTDAEDLEKTISRTVTVNFPDEAHAQAFAGKAGYTVNGKSVTRTDTATFTRTATKDLVTNTYSYTPWVVKGTSQASATLPGLNYGEAFLPEIARYAPDRSSVNAVTIDDAYIKAGTTPESVTINYAPSSTTFQVVLEDQDDGNKVVKSFTFNNKVGETHTYTDAEKALPSNYEWADENNKLGDSITLSDTTPALTVYYVKHMHKTTTGTKD

-820 DAPTIAGYVP
+820 DAPTIAGYVA

-3887 KIIVHTPGQ
+3887 KIIVHTPDGN
-3896 TDPEVIT
+3896 TSTIT
-3903 QTATAHRQL
+3903 QTTTFGRT
-3912 VVDKADGSY
+3912 VTVDNVTGTVTYGK
-3921 TWTPWVVDSQFG
+3921 WTPTDGEFDQ
-3933 TYNVPQVAGYTS
+3933 YDIPQLEGYTS
-3945 QVDGQD
+3945 SVQYSGDAQAAAATSVNKASAVDGQGNP
-3951 ATSVDAVAVVQA
+3951 VDGSQVDVYYNANSGKQEIKYQ
-3963 DDNDKTPQNG
+3963 DEGGNDKGSQTLTG
-3973 KTVEVTYTAQA
+3973 KTGEVV
-3984 ASQKVIYIDA
+3984 KVDQTKIPAGY
-3994 ASGEEVS
+3994 EVVPGTNNPTTITIPGKPS
-4001 SFTAKG
+4001 DPIIIKIQPKVDVITLDNNNKPKG
-4007 EGYVTDASV
+4007 VTD
-4016 DFDDQIRT
+4016 
-4024 NKPENYDFVDESEF
+4024 
-4038 PGSHKLTAGEN
+4038 
-4049 TPVRILVKTHKD
+4049 
-4061 TYHDG
+4061 
-4066 DKNIPTGVAAL
+4066 
-4077 SREIT
+4077 
-4082 RTINVYGKDGK
+4082 
-4093 TLNHIEVQTVK
+4093 
-4104 FTRTATVDAKSG
+4104 
-4116 AITYSDWTVSGDS
+4116 SD
-4129 YWNSFDASSYVDS
+4129 
-4142 GYTAQRD
+4142 
-4149 THIASASV
+4149 
-4157 TSASHDVVI
+4157 
-4166 DIYEKAND
+4166 
-4174 HAATVTYIDQT
+4174 
-4185 DAKNP
+4185 
-4190 VTVMSYTVHGQT
+4190 
-4202 DQDVTVPNQV
+4202 
-4212 PHGYKLVD
+4212 
-4220 EDALPAI
+4220 
-4227 IHFTADGAKDV
+4227 
-4238 TVYLVHDT
+4238 
-4246 ADDLNSP
+4246 
-4253 KIDDKTK
+4253 
-4260 KEIEANLT
+4260 LT
-4268 KTVTRTITVH
+4268 KTVTRTINVH
-4278 EPGKDAK
+4278 K
-4285 NLPAQTV
+4285 
-4292 SFHRTFSYDVLTGQV
+4292 
-4307 TYGDWTPD
+4307 PD
-4315 GSTTW
+4315 GTT
-4320 VAITDKSL
+4320 
-4328 IPDVAGYTHNT
+4328 
-4339 VDEVR
+4339 
-4344 NITADTP
+4344 
-4351 DAHVDVVYTP
+4351 
-4361 EDAQPVTFKAVND
+4361 
-4374 TKSGEEIAIPADVI
+4374 
-4388 KSITGKT
+4388 
-4395 DAVVPADKVSD
+4395 
-4406 VISGITT
+4406 
-4413 ALTKQGYTYVSV
+4413 
-4425 EGIPT
+4425 
-4430 KYSASG
+4430 
-4436 STVTL
+4436 
-4441 HFKQVPGTYSTGNIP
+4441 
-4456 DEFRQYVSDKDLNR
+4456 
-4470 DVTRTIIEH
+4470 
-4479 LPSGDKTLVQRVHLT
+4479 
-4494 RTVTVDT
+4494 
-4501 VAFRSATNDD
+4501 
-4511 AKTKAIS
+4511 
-4518 FGAWTP
+4518 
-4524 ADSSFDEYDFDQVA
+4524 
-4538 GYESQVD
+4538 
-4545 GKAQTK
+4545 
-4551 ADTLAALSDGQPIT
+4551 
-4565 DVTVNVD
+4565 
-4572 YVAQDASQPIVY
+4572 
-4584 VDVVTGK
+4584 
-4591 TVGNTSVGGKT
+4591 
-4602 GESVDI
+4602 
-4608 NTPITQNI
+4608 
-4616 PTGYKLVDNQSFST
+4616 ST
-4630 TTLGA
+4630 TT
-4635 TNKPIKVLVTAD
+4635 
-4647 TKPATEEQ
+4647 Q
-4655 IKADHGVV
+4655 QVV
-4663 EKTIKRTIH
+4663 
-4672 YVVEGSGVAA
+4672 
-4682 PEDVTQEVH
+4682 
-4691 FTRSATY
+4691 FTRTANYNEATKSVDSYSAWVPVSG
-4698 NPTTGKVTYGEWT
+4698 NKFSEF
-4711 PKDGES
+4711 
-4717 NTWAS
+4717 NA
-4722 VTTPTIAGYIPTVS
+4722 PTIAGY
-4736 GFDAVTVTDRDVDED
+4736 
-4751 LTVTYKPEVRNYKVN
+4751 
-4766 YVDQNG
+4766 
-4772 NVIKTDTVTGKT
+4772 
-4784 GDTVQINS
+4784 
-4792 STPFG
+4792 TP
-4797 WNLDDGQTIPTT
+4797 D
-4809 ATLDADDTKN
+4809 KN
-4819 VATVHVH
+4819 
-4826 QVTKTIKGSD
+4826 
-4836 DTHNDALNKTVTRTV
+4836 
-4851 IITDTRGEQTKQ
+4851 
-4863 VQSVHFTRNQEINLA
+4863 
-4878 TGETHYTDW
+4878 
-4887 TADGDDKFDAVT
+4887 
-4899 APTVDGYTIVGQA
+4899 A
-4912 PEVDGVKATDPDTT
+4912 PEVDVSPDTANSTVEINYNANKNLTAHIIYVDDNNNETPVKVDSVTGLGAGDHHDYTAVAPSGYDLASGQASTVTITVPTDGTAPSDTIIHLTQHSDPIKGGSDETSDKTYDLKRTVTRHVYVKTPDGQTKFVKDQVATFTRDVT
-4926 VNISYVA
+4926 VNRATGALTYTPWTSDDKNFEAVSSDDIDGYTQNPVSAITVDENYGE
-4933 NKQTDTFKAV
+4933 QTAYITYSPKASQITYKAV
-4943 DDDQNGEPISLPGS
+4943 DDDASG
-4957 FTTTLKG
+4957 
-4964 DSDTPITQDQVDSV
+4964 
-4978 IKDINDYLT
+4978 KDITPSGINTTVDNA
-4987 EKGYVSKAAPTI
+4987 KGIDQATIDKNKASVEAAI
-4999 TTDEQGNK
+4999 KGAVGNKYKFKEATTDGNE
-5007 TITLHFGHGT
+5007 LHF
-5017 EDTSATD
+5017 TS
-5024 PAAKKTVTRTIQF
+5024 
-5037 IGAGKQSPVVQTITA
+5037 
-5052 TRTATKDTVTGETK
+5052 
-5066 YGDWTGS
+5066 
-5073 FDKYN
+5073 
-5078 APVLDG
+5078 
-5084 YTMTIDGQDSTD
+5084 ST
-5096 GVVPSVNVDKKAP
+5096 
-5109 QNVTVTVVYTGKQG
+5109 
-5123 QQTVHYI
+5123 
-5130 DADTGKEVQVDN
+5130 
-5142 PQVIRA
+5142 
-5148 TVGSTQEVN
+5148 
-5157 FTAPKG
+5157 
-5163 YDLIPG
+5163 
-5169 QKTSEEITIPAT
+5169 
-5181 DTGIDV
+5181 
-5187 FVKQHVDNYDSK
+5187 
-5199 NNPDN
+5199 
-5204 LELTKDVTRTI
+5204 
-5215 IVNKPNEAPQSIKQT
+5215 
-5230 VHFTRTASVNA
+5230 
-5241 ATGATTYSAWTVD
+5241 
-5254 GTDSWDAYTADDV
+5254 
-5267 NGYTTYVDGKEGKDV
+5267 
-5282 ASQTVTAY
+5282 
-5290 TGNQTVNIT
+5290 
-5299 YTANAKSVQ
+5299 
-5308 IVYVD
+5308 
-5313 KTGKQLGSQTING
+5313 
-5326 HTGSTENVTPV
+5326 
-5337 LPSGYQ
+5337 
-5343 VPKDGKQVPTT
+5343 
-5354 ITFPGDGSDLTNIT
+5354 
-5368 ITVEPTQHTYNPGDK
+5368 
-5383 DLDKEVSA
+5383 
-5391 EVRDKMFKTVTRTVN
+5391 
-5406 IYVPNEKGQE
+5406 
-5416 VKTTIVQEVHFARP
+5416 
-5430 VTVYG
+5430 
-5435 DGTVQYAKTWTPQG
+5435 
-5449 ETKFDAINVDNFRGY
+5449 
-5464 DASVDGTTPSEQ
+5464 
-5476 VPEVDNIPAETP
+5476 
-5488 DSTIDVHYLPQ
+5488 
-5499 DQKVR
+5499 
-5504 FKVVDITDNKE
+5504 
-5515 ITDLNITN
+5515 
-5523 DLESPVITGK
+5523 
-5533 SGTEIPTDKVKAYVD
+5533 
-5548 QIKKLMEARGYEF
+5548 
-5561 DSAIYPSD
+5561 
-5569 FDKDKSVDQQ
+5569 
-5579 VILNFRHAKKNFEG
+5579 
-5593 TDTIPDNVKKGD
+5593 
-5605 NTALTKSDLTRDVT
+5605 
-5619 RKIILHTPNGDVEFT
+5619 
-5634 QHVTAPRT
+5634 PR
-5642 ATVDEVTHVATL
+5642 L
-5654 GDWTTP
+5654 
-5660 DFASQDVPSY
+5660 
-5670 RGYTAKIGDTT
+5670 
-5681 VTSVSSAPVA
+5681 
-5691 YVNDE
+5691 
-5696 PQNASDVVVDYV
+5696 
-5708 GQTGAT
+5708 
-5714 QIDFVDKDGKIVGSS
+5714 
-5729 KSFEGQVGHDV
+5729 
-5740 TISGVT
+5740 
-5746 VPDGWKLAEGSTIP
+5746 
-5760 SSATVY
+5760 
-5766 ADGRHVKVLVVHDT
+5766 
-5780 ENVPSTKIP
+5780 
-5789 DGTTRSDGSKLT
+5789 
-5801 ETDLKHDIVRK
+5801 
-5812 ITLNKPAGTEVVI
+5812 
-5825 QHVVWSREAIV
+5825 
-5836 DKVTHQVVGYTDWT
+5836 
-5850 LNTQTPTESQDGK
+5850 
-5863 TTTQYGPTWKP
+5863 
-5874 IHTDAIKVAGYTPTT
+5874 
-5889 DQVTEVTPGPNANND
+5889 
-5904 EITIN
+5904 
-5909 YVAQPATVKVIYH
+5909 
-5922 DDKDNKDV
+5922 
-5930 AFDTIIGK
+5930 
-5938 KDGSKSTY
+5938 
-5946 DYQVPNGYQ
+5946 
-5955 LAGDKTSAEFSFD
+5955 
-5968 GEDHY
+5968 
-5973 LVDGGQAIDA
+5973 
-5983 KTPFII
+5983 
-5989 HLTHKTETFDK
+5989 
-6000 TSHAGFDDSDFERT
+6000 
-6014 VERHVRIHIPEHL
+6014 
-6027 EDPSV
+6027 
-6032 LGSFLQPGQT
+6032 
-6042 FEVVQSVT
+6042 
-6050 YERTATKDDAT
+6050 
-6061 GKIIFSDW
+6061 
-6069 TIADTSGNVTE
+6069 
-6080 NDDGSVDFKAVE
+6080 
-6092 AGQLAG
+6092 
-6098 YTPMTSA
+6098 
-6105 QEVAKVTADSR
+6105 
-6116 VSDLDIYY
+6116 
-6124 VENGTTITI
+6124 
-6133 SARDNDTKSYLTIPD
+6133 
-6148 ELQTTLTFPDVTGK
+6148 
-6162 DQGQKS
+6162 
-6168 LQSDVTAITA
+6168 
-6178 YFEKKGYD
+6178 
-6186 YVDVTQDG
+6186 
-6194 NHYTINFKH
+6194 
-6203 HIDHFTGDTC
+6203 
-6213 PDIPSDLDSAIK
+6213 
-6225 QPLTADVH
+6225 LTAQ
-6233 REIEVHLP
+6233 I
-6241 GQTDPVII
+6241 
-6249 TQTVHAH
+6249 
-6256 RTVSVDRAKLA
+6256 
-6267 KGDADAV
+6267 
-6274 KYDDWVFDD
+6274 
-6283 GDKFKAMPEAIQGY
+6283 
-6297 KTLINGV
+6297 LI
-6304 EAKDKNG
+6304 
-6311 TVPEASAKDKGGN
+6311 S
-6324 PADGQKVVVT
+6324 
-6334 YQADV
+6334 QA
-6339 ANAQIHYID
+6339 
-6348 TDDGNKEIGTAQE
+6348 
-6361 VSGHSDEQKTV
+6361 
-6372 DTKLPDGYEYVDPS
+6372 
-6386 QKQVTIKFSDD
+6386 
-6397 GSVVSVNVLLKHK
+6397 
-6410 KVTTDKVPEGIKKQ
+6410 
-6424 DGTDL
+6424 
-6429 TDADLTKTVT
+6429 
-6439 RTFDVLAPEGSK
+6439 
-6451 VDVPDKQTVTYK
+6451 
-6463 RSVTYDPVTKTVQSF
+6463 
-6478 GDWTAEGTDTWSQV
+6478 
-6492 DVPQVK
+6492 
-6498 GYTSVVDGTP
+6498 
-6508 SQVVAKVD
+6508 
-6516 KPQSDVTV
+6516 
-6524 KITYKAGQQQIRVI
+6524 
-6538 AVDDK
+6538 
-6543 TGAPII
+6543 
-6549 IPVDGQALQ
+6549 
-6558 TIIYGQ
+6558 
-6564 TKAIVDKAQAQSYI
+6564 
-6578 EAIIYRLT
+6578 
-6586 KLGWIYDG
+6586 
-6594 HTEVPTLFDDDSSKD
+6594 
-6609 QNIVIG
+6609 
-6615 FHAEIDDYKPNDKL
+6615 
-6629 PDGAK
+6629 
-6634 DPNNKADQIVR
+6634 
-6645 EMTKTRTIIF
+6645 
-6655 KDEKE
+6655 
-6660 NVTKKVEQKVDFVRD
+6660 
-6675 VFINKVTNQ
+6675 
-6684 VDHYGDW
+6684 
-6691 QYKDSNV
+6691 
-6698 KTWDAY
+6698 
-6704 DINKP
+6704 
-6709 GYTATVIDTT
+6709 
-6719 DIKNPKPL
+6719 
-6727 AKSEIDKQVVDDKSS
+6727 
-6742 DIELT
+6742 
-6747 VTYTKNPVK
+6747 
-6756 EDSGNNHGGNTS
+6756 
-6768 SGENGHKSGNTPE
+6768 
-6781 ISNGKGVKTT
+6781 
-6791 LRGIKTPKRAT
+6791 
-6802 LRSSN
+6802 
-6807 LVGKNAR
+6807 
-6814 KLPQTGSDKEASAA
+6814 
-6828 LGLAALG
+6828 
-6835 MSSALAYASKRK
+6835 
-6847 KRRN
+6847 

>member
-1 MHKTTTGTKD
+1 MEQSSRQVQHFGFRKFSAGLTSVLLSTSLYFGFMGSGAQATTTPLSQSSSESTEQTSSASSSSARSELNKEIVSSSTSSSVKKADKTDLQKLYDEVIKSEVKTQLASQLTSVKSILDNDNALQTEVDTALANLKQAYIKALSDNAKKQEQAQEIKTSEAGATKQTQETQPVNNSLNVVKVKTQDALSVADLTTSLIAETPTSANTADTTGADTETISTSESTPNGIEQVANQSATTAVTNANEVSTSGDQTLNRTKREANTNFVVTDSTNTNAIQGRNIKVTFLGGNQFYTRGGDANHPMGAVNPGVDVQPGYYVAAVSFQGKAGDTVKITLPYVKGFTPSKLGAQADLPASVTAQNEATITGSDGRKYLVETYSLSNNIESLVTVYFEYQNNGYWIVQGDNAPEVYNVSSSDLGDKTFQIKAVIGGGENPEQDKDKQEGSADFTTHLSEEISFARVSDDSSLVAGQGEDPYASGTSKAVAGKDFSAFLHIWDNSSLPPNNGHGVYWGIYGGTNLGTTITIPTPEGYQLNIDETMKANGWDSAGYHITQEAPGKDIVIKIDKGYGIMYQDKPQPSYRLIGKFTQATPASDTSLWASGPVKIEKINNYDSTGKPIVISYTGDSTFNKTLLGQSSIDSAKQASKTIDPTTGMPTDESAISTNYGSVNSYKAPKRNNEKLFLDAEPDDSEGSFRFDNGTAQNFTTKDGDVTLNFTFDKKLNVYKLSTPSAAYMEGTSLINEYHYTLTRADGSTQTGKIDAGGTIENANPASAVVSIVLTPDQVSSATIVRHYFDKYNEFTFYGHVVNKNAATGETKSNIGDQLTATFQFKSTNAQGVVINSPIATLTQTVDETSASLKFEALPDTSVQAGDKSGWNIRGLYDNSSKTASGYSSYEPIIYYVLPKGITYRNTPGLGAGNFTAGGNTAIPKVSTFINSEGEQVIKVDYSGTKSYYTWPKDEDGINDQYDIGAVPGLDMIAGDYKGAVYIKSTTPMDTTLNPKATSDDAQKLLDLAGDATNLYHVSDLTFKVNSGDIVNTVTSAKVDNGAWKDIVKTDVNPNHFKDHTVSFGWTLNNQASDEVKGIVSVAEIPQINKHGNELDFQLSGPITLPSNLKGAKAYYYTGDFNMDNTEVSGKPDLSTWQTADQITDWSKVKYVAVSIDSLPAKSSSGRIEISGHITKARYSNAGTGFLPTITYTKKPDNSDNGPLSILTMTGADGRRRAAEVDATVVDSLDVKAVFPTDSGISDIDLGRGPVYTPNEGQIYSQSDYPDSMAEGKIPAGWKLDKKVLVDNNGQEYAWGRSVFYLISGEPNFTDLHVEFRYIHNQRTITPGDFPDKDKSAPIDGVTYRDVVKTVTRTIRVHKTDGTVETTTQPIDFYRTITYDEVDKKIISTSAYKPDDSLWAAYSVPSVPDKVTVYTKTINSKTTDPTILADGNVPEETIDATTNDEFVDVYYQDPGTKKPDVQKTVTRTVTVNFPTGYNVDATALKAHDGNGVTTTVNGQTVTRTYTTTMTRTVSLKSDGTWQTTDWQYTNQNWPGVTSGDDLLPAITKYTPTVTDNTKQQTIASINAEVVNENTQNESFTINYNENGVIQIVAVDKSDNNKPISLGDLSTTMEGQDGTTIDQTTLSGYINSIKQKLAGQNYKFDSQTPTANPTTYADQTVTLYFTHNTQSFTPENKPTDAEDLEKTISRTVTVNFPDEAHAQAFAGKAGYTVNGKSVTRTDTATFTRTATKDLVTNTYSYTPWVVKGTSQASATLPGLNYGEAFLPEIARYAPDRSSVNAVTIDDAYIKAGTTPESVTINYAPSSTTFQVVLEDQDDGNKVVKSFTFNNKVGETHTYTDAEKALPSNYEWADENNKLGDSITLSDTTPALTVYYVKHMHKTTTGTKD

-1462 DAISVPEVAG
+1462 DAISVP
-1472 YKSTVAATDPSVG
+1472 TVDG
-1485 AIDVTAEDRD
+1485 
-1495 KFVVVN
+1495 
-1501 YTAGDQDLTIRLHD
+1501 YTADH
-1515 VTDSSKSVDI
+1515 
-1525 AVPSDVTSVFHGKSG
+1525 
-1540 AAIDSTDL
+1540 
-1548 RSAISKIKDEL
+1548 
-1559 AKQGYQYVGEDMP
+1559 
-1572 VDYDTDDK
+1572 
-1580 VMQYLDMNFKRVSQ
+1580 
-1594 TVGPHDTIPE
+1594 
-1604 GTKKDDGTDLSEKDL
+1604 
-1619 TQTVTRTIYTTDPED
+1619 TQVEA
-1634 NQTRFTQTV
+1634 Q
-1643 VVTRTAT
+1643 
-1650 IDMNTK
+1650 
-1656 KVTGFSA
+1656 KVTP
-1663 WSSASFDQYTAPS
+1663 D
-1676 YKNYTTN
+1676 
-1683 IDVDGSGNNV
+1683 
-1693 VGRAVTAD
+1693 TAD
-1701 EIASGQAKDVHITYT
+1701 SVVDVYYNANKT
-1716 KNTQEA
+1716 E
-1722 TPTNIPDGAKKSDGS
+1722 
-1737 KLTKDDLEKS
+1737 
-1747 VTRTIHFVD
+1747 IHFKAVD
-1756 ENGNK
+1756 E
-1761 VADDSVE
+1761 
-1768 KVTFTRTA
+1768 
-1776 TLDKDGKVISYSDW
+1776 
-1790 TQSGSWDDVTS
+1790 
-1801 PEKAGFKATIATIP
+1801 
-1815 AVALTPETAKDVE
+1815 
-1828 ITVTYKPERVIGH
+1828 
-1841 IKFVDDK
+1841 K
-1848 TGALV
+1848 T
-1853 SDKIVDAKAGQTG
+1853 
-1866 VATNAAVPEGYEI
+1866 
-1879 AADSEVKTVP
+1879 
-1889 ASLDFGATDHDDVI
+1889 
-1903 IKVSQK
+1903 
-1909 VDDVDPDHIP
+1909 
-1919 DGVKKSDGT
+1919 
-1928 PLTKDDLEKTITRHI
+1928 
-1943 HFVYPTSYKGA
+1943 
-1954 KDDDFDQTVTIKRT
+1954 
-1968 AQYNEATKTVIFG
+1968 
-1981 DWQPATL
+1981 
-1988 EAYTPADRE
+1988 
-1997 GLVTPSAVPSL
+1997 
-2008 TVDENSQDSS
+2008 
-2018 VTLTYTTKTASM
+2018 
-2030 NFKAY
+2030 
-2035 DDTEGKDITLPST
+2035 GKDIDLLGS
-2048 LQTSISHAGDQTVTQ
+2048 L
-2063 TEIDGVV
+2063 
-2070 EGIKS
+2070 
-2075 AVGDNYKFEKT
+2075 
-2086 ETDENGNV
+2086 
-2094 VVHFTHKT
+2094 T
-2102 SPVTPTDSDQATTK
+2102 SPINVDVTTK
-2116 EITRIIHVTTPDGK
+2116 DADSQVASREADI
-2130 TYNYKQTVT
+2130 KQYLADKYTF
-2139 ATRTLT
+2139 
-2145 RDLVTGKVTEGDWTT
+2145 DKVE
-2160 PSFDQY
+2160 
-2166 GAPQYDGYTSQVD
+2166 TSQD
-2179 STNST
+2179 GN
-2184 EVTAHQV
+2184 
-2191 TADEITAGKASD
+2191 IT
-2203 VNVTYQ
+2203 TY
-2209 ANDQSFKV
+2209 
-2217 HFIDAKTGQE
+2217 T
-2227 VLSPV
+2227 L
-2232 TYSGKTGENVTIDQ
+2232 
-2246 SKWNLANYKLV
+2246 
-2257 PGQNIPASVKLSAEP
+2257 
-2272 SDLYVTVDH
+2272 
-2281 NTTQYD
+2281 
-2287 TKNPG
+2287 
-2292 KFNLSKTITRTIKVV
+2292 KFNH
-2307 DPVTGA
+2307 A
-2313 TSVVDAESV
+2313 TD
-2322 TFTRTATVDNV
+2322 
-2333 DGSVIYS
+2333 
-2340 DWTPTGDTTW
+2340 
-2350 ADFIAPAKTGY
+2350 
-2361 TASPETING
+2361 
-2370 KTVSAYDN
+2370 
-2378 DETDIITYTANNHD
+2378 
-2392 VIVKYV
+2392 
-2398 DSTGKEVGN
+2398 
-2407 KTISGKTGAT
+2407 TISKGGN
-2417 IPVDA
+2417 
-2422 QSGLPD
+2422 LP
-2428 GYEIDPNKPA
+2428 
-2438 PATYTV
+2438 
-2444 GDGDGQTIEVH
+2444 
-2455 VITGT
+2455 
-2460 HTYHEGDSNVPSNI
+2460 EGVSESDFT
-2474 QLAKTVT
+2474 KTVT
-2481 RTINT
+2481 RTIN
-2486 ISPDGT
+2486 
-2492 ISTQKQSITFTR
+2492 
-2504 TATVNA
+2504 
-2510 ASGKVTYSDWIA
+2510 
-2522 SVSSASGK
+2522 
-2530 DVTVGPDGVKFSAVT
+2530 
-2545 PVEKTG
+2545 
-2551 YKTNIDGNLA
+2551 
-2561 EETITA
+2561 
-2567 DSNDSV
+2567 
-2573 VNVTYTP
+2573 
-2580 EDQSV
+2580 
-2585 VVKAVDDDNHGS
+2585 
-2597 DITDLIK
+2597 
-2604 PAIAALSGK
+2604 
-2613 TDAAIDPAQITSA
+2613 
-2626 ITAAKTALADKY
+2626 
-2638 DYVSF
+2638 
-2643 DPVTKFGESGQ
+2643 
-2654 GQLVIHFKH
+2654 
-2663 KTETLDKDHTG
+2663 
-2674 AGTEDDFVKEVTRT
+2674 
-2688 IHLTDTTNATHDYVQ
+2688 
-2703 HATVSRTAT
+2703 
-2712 KDLVTGAV
+2712 
-2720 TYSDWSVAKFDEFD
+2720 
-2734 IPQVDGYKSYAGS
+2734 
-2747 TKGDQTTAA
+2747 
-2756 TQVASADVTVSN
+2756 
-2768 NIPQNG
+2768 
-2774 TDVYVSYKGN
+2774 
-2784 ENTNQS
+2784 
-2790 IEYVDIATGKTV
+2790 
-2802 KTDTVSGIVGQNT
+2802 
-2815 TYAGTLPKGYELAN
+2815 
-2829 NSSIPTSVT
+2829 
-2838 ITANNTPVKI
+2838 
-2848 YVRQI
+2848 
-2853 TYTDAN
+2853 
-2859 KPSDLTDALSE
+2859 
-2870 TITRTIHFEGIT
+2870 
-2882 HDDVVQSVSF
+2882 
-2892 TRTAT
+2892 
-2897 YNQDTGKYDLSAWT
+2897 
-2911 PVDGNKWAFYNA
+2911 
-2923 PQVAGYT
+2923 
-2930 GTADHLEQVT
+2930 
-2940 VDPDTTKNDEE
+2940 
-2951 TIKYT
+2951 
-2956 ANAQTARVIMKDSDN
+2956 
-2971 NDSVISIDT
+2971 
-2980 VNGTTG
+2980 
-2986 QNVAISPV
+2986 
-2994 IPKGYELD
+2994 
-3002 TARTA
+3002 
-3007 NLPTSVQFTTDGTP
+3007 
-3021 TADTVIYLKHKLS
+3021 
-3034 STPSD
+3034 
-3039 WPLSDDAY
+3039 
-3047 KEATSMTITRTIT
+3047 
-3060 ISKPGQADQVIKQ
+3060 
-3073 PVTLTRTITFDA
+3073 
-3085 VTGAIKSTGAWSTG
+3085 
-3099 SWNLVGYVQAPD
+3099 
-3111 PIVYNGITYN
+3111 
-3121 RVVTSNSS
+3121 
-3129 NPAEQGNNALQK
+3129 
-3141 ETVTSASKS
+3141 
-3150 YDVHVTYVANATT
+3150 
-3163 LNFKAVDDD
+3163 
-3172 NKGVAIP
+3172 
-3179 IDGITTSITHQS
+3179 
-3191 GQALDST
+3191 
-3198 QVQTI
+3198 
-3203 EQAIINK
+3203 
-3210 VQGLGY
+3210 
-3216 TFVPGVDESNPSEY
+3216 
-3230 VLHFKHTTLTLK
+3230 
-3242 DNDSTPKGITVDP
+3242 
-3255 LNKIIYRT
+3255 
-3263 ISYKFGD
+3263 
-3270 NNSAGLDY
+3270 
-3278 STNESY
+3278 
-3284 ILKRTATID
+3284 
-3293 LVTKAV
+3293 
-3299 EYTDW
+3299 
-3304 VMVNSDGT
+3304 
-3312 TSTSLA
+3312 
-3318 MPYEAIPTAPTG
+3318 
-3330 YTFDRIDGHDGT
+3330 
-3342 DGQPAWTAIP
+3342 
-3352 SMNIDSTLIN
+3352 
-3362 STNPT
+3362 
-3367 KINLVI
+3367 
-3373 RYKVASQTV
+3373 
-3382 PVYIYDVDSKT
+3382 
-3393 PNTAI
+3393 
-3398 GKTETVTV
+3398 
-3406 DGKPVVQPKA
+3406 
-3416 KETVTTGI
+3416 
-3424 RFNYN
+3424 
-3429 YGRAWLDANL
+3429 
-3439 NNGDNYEFVTGESYT
+3439 
-3454 GYFTMSSD
+3454 
-3462 GIPKA
+3462 
-3467 INVYVRH
+3467 
-3474 KHTTNTET
+3474 
-3482 TTSTRTIYVQGQD
+3482 
-3495 TPQTQVVHF
+3495 
-3504 TRDVYKD
+3504 
-3511 LVTGEVTGYGNWTIA
+3511 
-3526 TDKDNSPEQWD
+3526 
-3537 AVDEGKAK
+3537 
-3545 PGYTTYIDGVKGDT
+3545 
-3559 IASQTPLPN
+3559 
-3568 QNVAVHVTFEAN
+3568 
-3580 PASVNVVYRNDATN
+3580 
-3594 VVVQTVPFTG
+3594 
-3604 TIDQT
+3604 
-3609 IPLTYT
+3609 
-3615 IPAGYKLAPD
+3615 
-3625 QNLQKSYTLKA
+3625 
-3636 QNGDIT
+3636 
-3642 VYVETDP
+3642 
-3649 KTYTPETV
+3649 
-3657 PSDVPE
+3657 
-3663 SIKDQMTKTVT
+3663 
-3674 RHIEIVYPEGY
+3674 
-3685 TGDKLATP
+3685 
-3693 IDQSVTFERSV
+3693 
-3704 TVDLTKSGADRY
+3704 
-3716 VLGNDWHVKGSDN
+3716 
-3729 TQGSWASVEL
+3729 
-3739 TKINGYHTDQGIDAA
+3739 
-3754 TVDANSSNV
+3754 
-3763 NLTIHY
+3763 
-3769 LADDAQLGIKAVDDT
+3769 
-3784 DNSDITSK
+3784 
-3792 IGSAIANITGKTN
+3792 
-3805 EAVDADKV
+3805 
-3813 NAAVKSAKDQL
+3813 
-3824 AKLGYTYVGT
+3824 
-3834 DVVTKFDDVVDTTAK
+3834 
-3849 PSQYLVIHFAHATS
+3849 
-3863 TYNRGDKDLP
+3863 
-3873 DGVDSSQLTKSVTR
+3873 
-3887 KIIVHTPGQ
+3887 VHTPGQ

-5801 ETDLKHDIVRK
+5801 ETDF
-5812 ITLNKPAGTEVVI
+5812 
-5825 QHVVWSREAIV
+5825 EA
-5836 DKVTHQVVGYTDWT
+5836 
-5850 LNTQTPTESQDGK
+5850 
-5863 TTTQYGPTWKP
+5863 
-5874 IHTDAIKVAGYTPTT
+5874 
-5889 DQVTEVTPGPNANND
+5889 
-5904 EITIN
+5904 
-5909 YVAQPATVKVIYH
+5909 
-5922 DDKDNKDV
+5922 
-5930 AFDTIIGK
+5930 
-5938 KDGSKSTY
+5938 
-5946 DYQVPNGYQ
+5946 
-5955 LAGDKTSAEFSFD
+5955 
-5968 GEDHY
+5968 
-5973 LVDGGQAIDA
+5973 
-5983 KTPFII
+5983 
-5989 HLTHKTETFDK
+5989 
-6000 TSHAGFDDSDFERT
+6000 
-6014 VERHVRIHIPEHL
+6014 
-6027 EDPSV
+6027 
-6032 LGSFLQPGQT
+6032 
-6042 FEVVQSVT
+6042 
-6050 YERTATKDDAT
+6050 
-6061 GKIIFSDW
+6061 
-6069 TIADTSGNVTE
+6069 
-6080 NDDGSVDFKAVE
+6080 
-6092 AGQLAG
+6092 
-6098 YTPMTSA
+6098 
-6105 QEVAKVTADSR
+6105 
-6116 VSDLDIYY
+6116 
-6124 VENGTTITI
+6124 
-6133 SARDNDTKSYLTIPD
+6133 
-6148 ELQTTLTFPDVTGK
+6148 
-6162 DQGQKS
+6162 
-6168 LQSDVTAITA
+6168 
-6178 YFEKKGYD
+6178 
-6186 YVDVTQDG
+6186 
-6194 NHYTINFKH
+6194 
-6203 HIDHFTGDTC
+6203 
-6213 PDIPSDLDSAIK
+6213 
-6225 QPLTADVH
+6225 
-6233 REIEVHLP
+6233 
-6241 GQTDPVII
+6241 
-6249 TQTVHAH
+6249 
-6256 RTVSVDRAKLA
+6256 
-6267 KGDADAV
+6267 
-6274 KYDDWVFDD
+6274 
-6283 GDKFKAMPEAIQGY
+6283 
-6297 KTLINGV
+6297 
-6304 EAKDKNG
+6304 
-6311 TVPEASAKDKGGN
+6311 
-6324 PADGQKVVVT
+6324 
-6334 YQADV
+6334 
-6339 ANAQIHYID
+6339 
-6348 TDDGNKEIGTAQE
+6348 
-6361 VSGHSDEQKTV
+6361 
-6372 DTKLPDGYEYVDPS
+6372 
-6386 QKQVTIKFSDD
+6386 
-6397 GSVVSVNVLLKHK
+6397 
-6410 KVTTDKVPEGIKKQ
+6410 
-6424 DGTDL
+6424 
-6429 TDADLTKTVT
+6429 
-6439 RTFDVLAPEGSK
+6439 
-6451 VDVPDKQTVTYK
+6451 
-6463 RSVTYDPVTKTVQSF
+6463 
-6478 GDWTAEGTDTWSQV
+6478 
-6492 DVPQVK
+6492 
-6498 GYTSVVDGTP
+6498 
-6508 SQVVAKVD
+6508 
-6516 KPQSDVTV
+6516 
-6524 KITYKAGQQQIRVI
+6524 
-6538 AVDDK
+6538 
-6543 TGAPII
+6543 
-6549 IPVDGQALQ
+6549 
-6558 TIIYGQ
+6558 
-6564 TKAIVDKAQAQSYI
+6564 
-6578 EAIIYRLT
+6578 
-6586 KLGWIYDG
+6586 
-6594 HTEVPTLFDDDSSKD
+6594 
-6609 QNIVIG
+6609 
-6615 FHAEIDDYKPNDKL
+6615 
-6629 PDGAK
+6629 
-6634 DPNNKADQIVR
+6634 
-6645 EMTKTRTIIF
+6645 
-6655 KDEKE
+6655 
-6660 NVTKKVEQKVDFVRD
+6660 
-6675 VFINKVTNQ
+6675 
-6684 VDHYGDW
+6684 
-6691 QYKDSNV
+6691 
-6698 KTWDAY
+6698 
-6704 DINKP
+6704 
-6709 GYTATVIDTT
+6709 
-6719 DIKNPKPL
+6719 
-6727 AKSEIDKQVVDDKSS
+6727 
-6742 DIELT
+6742 
-6747 VTYTKNPVK
+6747 
-6756 EDSGNNHGGNTS
+6756 
-6768 SGENGHKSGNTPE
+6768 
-6781 ISNGKGVKTT
+6781 
-6791 LRGIKTPKRAT
+6791 
-6802 LRSSN
+6802 
-6807 LVGKNAR
+6807 
-6814 KLPQTGSDKEASAA
+6814 
-6828 LGLAALG
+6828 
-6835 MSSALAYASKRK
+6835 
-6847 KRRN
+6847 

>member
-1 MHKTTTGTKD
+1 M
-11 INRTIDGTKPDGS
+11 
-24 TINYSDKVTFNYTTD
+24 
-39 TDLVNGK
+39 
-46 TTTKYDHDSQ
+46 
-56 SFNAVPDTVA
+56 
-66 PASIDGYSRVLNGG
+66 
-80 TLDSQAVTPNSSDI
+80 
-94 NVHVSYIANDQKILI
+94 
-109 KAYDVHDNGK
+109 
-119 TELAIPRGIMT
+119 
-130 SIIGKSKAVVDTTEV
+130 
-145 QSAINAIKQYLES
+145 
-158 NGYTMI
+158 
-164 TKNPVIPTNF
+164 
-174 DADSKVDQIVE
+174 
-185 LDFDHKT
+185 
-192 DVIDHGHIPD
+192 
-202 GSPIKASDLETTV
+202 
-215 KRTVTVHNTDGST
+215 KR
-228 QTVNQDFTATRTAN
+228 
-242 YDPVTKKVISY
+242 
-253 NPWSGSSSTFTIS
+253 
-266 PQKGY
+266 
-271 KSRWTTR
+271 
-278 FGEGTPISAKSGDTD
+278 
-293 YQLVPAYDVDAQHI
+293 
-307 TADTV
+307 
-312 PGQNVDVYYD
+312 
-322 AQDATRTIKYQDKD
+322 
-336 TGKIVGSFDSDP
+336 
-348 GKVGTQVTV
+348 
-357 DIKGNVPDGY
+357 
-367 ELTPGIE
+367 
-374 IPTQVDVTTDDVP
+374 
-387 VVVSV
+387 
-392 QRKGTTYSYTDKN
+392 
-405 LPTGVTADDLQK
+405 
-417 TVKRQIIEHLTTAG
+417 
-431 QDQDKYIN
+431 
-439 QTANFVRTVTV
+439 
-450 YPATKDLPQKVV
+450 
-462 FGEWTPKTDA
+462 
-472 DAVFSEK
+472 
-479 AIDQV
+479 
-484 DGYISVEVG
+484 
-493 SDTVTGHPIT
+493 
-503 VVPSQV
+503 
-509 VQKSNGEPIDAD
+509 
-521 TFHVYYRKV
+521 
-530 STVPEGNIPEG
+530 
-541 TTKKDGTKLTDADL
+541 
-555 GTDIIRDIYET
+555 
-566 APGTSEPKL
+566 
-575 VKVQK
+575 
-580 VRLTRDAL
+580 
-588 VNQYTHEVLGYS
+588 
-600 DWRINSE
+600 
-607 YNKNHAADGYADTL
+607 
-621 PDYTPTAYT
+621 
-630 GYTPSV
+630 
-636 AEVTPIIQIDNN
+636 
-648 TPHLIHVYIS
+648 
-658 YNNQKRTQVI
+658 
-668 NYVDSATGKTVR
+668 
-680 TQTITGVS
+680 
-688 NQDSSENLEVPAGYE
+688 
-703 QDTTKKAENVTFSE
+703 
-717 DGQSIIAHFQ
+717 
-727 DKDLPTGTIYVKAGQ
+727 
-742 DTYTKD
+742 
-748 NVPENLRDQVVK
+748 
-760 EVTRTITVN
+760 
-769 RPGEK
+769 
-774 TPQVIK
+774 
-780 QTVIFHRTI
+780 
-789 KFDKVTGQVIPETA
+789 
-803 TAWVTDDNSANG
+803 
-815 TWAEY
+815 
-820 DAPTIAGYVP
+820 
-830 TTATVASQS
+830 
-839 VTADTADAN
+839 
-848 ITINYTDNTQN
+848 
-859 IKLKAVDDTNNAS
+859 
-872 EITIPSGY
+872 
-880 TTEISGTSS
+880 
-889 TPVDQDKLQG
+889 
-899 AIDKIVKALEDEG
+899 
-912 YKFAGNNTIDTYDN
+912 
-926 DKTTDQWITIH
+926 
-937 FTHQT
+937 
-942 EEDSKGQLPEGV
+942 
-954 TPEDLEKTI
+954 
-963 TRTVHVKGEPTK
+963 
-975 GDHDETQT
+975 
-983 VTATRKA
+983 
-990 IYDKVAKKI
+990 
-999 IGYTDWT
+999 
-1006 GAIPVFN
+1006 
-1013 IDQYTGYTSKVDGNA
+1013 
-1028 AKEVSSVTI
+1028 
-1037 DNNTP
+1037 
-1042 ATLENTVTYEAGD
+1042 
-1055 ATQIINYVTEDGTK
+1055 
-1069 VGTTSI
+1069 
-1075 SGHVGD
+1075 
-1081 ALGSGVVDKING
+1081 
-1093 NVPSGYELVSGQNFT
+1093 
-1108 NYESNKFSTVDN
+1108 
-1120 PISVY
+1120 
-1125 VKGENGARAQI
+1125 
-1136 IFKDIET
+1136 
-1143 SREIGSARDV
+1143 
-1153 TGPSGETKEFD
+1153 
-1164 LTAPNGY
+1164 
-1171 DFVDPTDAKKNITFS
+1171 
-1186 TDGKTVIIPVYVK
+1186 
-1199 HHTDTIGPNDNPDD
+1199 
-1213 ATKKLITQSLTG
+1213 
-1225 NATRTI
+1225 
-1231 TVHKI
+1231 
-1236 DGSTTT
+1236 
-1242 ETQTVQM
+1242 
-1249 HRSAIIDRATD
+1249 
-1260 TVTYTAWEADDPAN
+1260 
-1274 AAFKEYTPAKQ
+1274 
-1285 AGYTTLVD
+1285 
-1293 GAPKDTVA
+1293 
-1301 SETPTKPGDET
+1301 
-1312 VNVTYKASQKSAEI
+1312 
-1326 RYVDSKTKQV
+1326 
-1336 VKTDA
+1336 
-1341 VTGAPGE
+1341 
-1348 KVTNFTTSV
+1348 
-1357 PDGYVLDD
+1357 
-1365 GQKVPSEV
+1365 
-1373 DIAAGD
+1373 
-1379 QATDPITVY
+1379 
-1388 VHQKIDTL
+1388 
-1396 TTDQAKTHGVLDSDL
+1396 
-1411 ARTVARTVIIN
+1411 
-1422 EPGKASQTYT
+1422 
-1432 QVAHFTRQAQLNEAT
+1432 
-1447 GAITYTAWTSSDSHF
+1447 
-1462 DAISVPEVAG
+1462 
-1472 YKSTVAATDPSVG
+1472 
-1485 AIDVTAEDRD
+1485 
-1495 KFVVVN
+1495 
-1501 YTAGDQDLTIRLHD
+1501 
-1515 VTDSSKSVDI
+1515 
-1525 AVPSDVTSVFHGKSG
+1525 
-1540 AAIDSTDL
+1540 
-1548 RSAISKIKDEL
+1548 
-1559 AKQGYQYVGEDMP
+1559 
-1572 VDYDTDDK
+1572 
-1580 VMQYLDMNFKRVSQ
+1580 
-1594 TVGPHDTIPE
+1594 
-1604 GTKKDDGTDLSEKDL
+1604 
-1619 TQTVTRTIYTTDPED
+1619 
-1634 NQTRFTQTV
+1634 
-1643 VVTRTAT
+1643 
-1650 IDMNTK
+1650 
-1656 KVTGFSA
+1656 
-1663 WSSASFDQYTAPS
+1663 
-1676 YKNYTTN
+1676 
-1683 IDVDGSGNNV
+1683 
-1693 VGRAVTAD
+1693 
-1701 EIASGQAKDVHITYT
+1701 
-1716 KNTQEA
+1716 
-1722 TPTNIPDGAKKSDGS
+1722 
-1737 KLTKDDLEKS
+1737 
-1747 VTRTIHFVD
+1747 
-1756 ENGNK
+1756 
-1761 VADDSVE
+1761 
-1768 KVTFTRTA
+1768 
-1776 TLDKDGKVISYSDW
+1776 
-1790 TQSGSWDDVTS
+1790 
-1801 PEKAGFKATIATIP
+1801 
-1815 AVALTPETAKDVE
+1815 
-1828 ITVTYKPERVIGH
+1828 
-1841 IKFVDDK
+1841 
-1848 TGALV
+1848 
-1853 SDKIVDAKAGQTG
+1853 
-1866 VATNAAVPEGYEI
+1866 
-1879 AADSEVKTVP
+1879 
-1889 ASLDFGATDHDDVI
+1889 
-1903 IKVSQK
+1903 
-1909 VDDVDPDHIP
+1909 
-1919 DGVKKSDGT
+1919 
-1928 PLTKDDLEKTITRHI
+1928 
-1943 HFVYPTSYKGA
+1943 
-1954 KDDDFDQTVTIKRT
+1954 
-1968 AQYNEATKTVIFG
+1968 
-1981 DWQPATL
+1981 
-1988 EAYTPADRE
+1988 
-1997 GLVTPSAVPSL
+1997 
-2008 TVDENSQDSS
+2008 
-2018 VTLTYTTKTASM
+2018 
-2030 NFKAY
+2030 
-2035 DDTEGKDITLPST
+2035 
-2048 LQTSISHAGDQTVTQ
+2048 
-2063 TEIDGVV
+2063 
-2070 EGIKS
+2070 
-2075 AVGDNYKFEKT
+2075 
-2086 ETDENGNV
+2086 
-2094 VVHFTHKT
+2094 
-2102 SPVTPTDSDQATTK
+2102 
-2116 EITRIIHVTTPDGK
+2116 
-2130 TYNYKQTVT
+2130 
-2139 ATRTLT
+2139 
-2145 RDLVTGKVTEGDWTT
+2145 
-2160 PSFDQY
+2160 
-2166 GAPQYDGYTSQVD
+2166 
-2179 STNST
+2179 
-2184 EVTAHQV
+2184 
-2191 TADEITAGKASD
+2191 
-2203 VNVTYQ
+2203 
-2209 ANDQSFKV
+2209 
-2217 HFIDAKTGQE
+2217 
-2227 VLSPV
+2227 
-2232 TYSGKTGENVTIDQ
+2232 
-2246 SKWNLANYKLV
+2246 
-2257 PGQNIPASVKLSAEP
+2257 
-2272 SDLYVTVDH
+2272 
-2281 NTTQYD
+2281 
-2287 TKNPG
+2287 
-2292 KFNLSKTITRTIKVV
+2292 
-2307 DPVTGA
+2307 
-2313 TSVVDAESV
+2313 
-2322 TFTRTATVDNV
+2322 
-2333 DGSVIYS
+2333 
-2340 DWTPTGDTTW
+2340 
-2350 ADFIAPAKTGY
+2350 
-2361 TASPETING
+2361 
-2370 KTVSAYDN
+2370 
-2378 DETDIITYTANNHD
+2378 
-2392 VIVKYV
+2392 
-2398 DSTGKEVGN
+2398 
-2407 KTISGKTGAT
+2407 
-2417 IPVDA
+2417 
-2422 QSGLPD
+2422 
-2428 GYEIDPNKPA
+2428 
-2438 PATYTV
+2438 
-2444 GDGDGQTIEVH
+2444 
-2455 VITGT
+2455 
-2460 HTYHEGDSNVPSNI
+2460 
-2474 QLAKTVT
+2474 
-2481 RTINT
+2481 
-2486 ISPDGT
+2486 
-2492 ISTQKQSITFTR
+2492 
-2504 TATVNA
+2504 
-2510 ASGKVTYSDWIA
+2510 
-2522 SVSSASGK
+2522 
-2530 DVTVGPDGVKFSAVT
+2530 
-2545 PVEKTG
+2545 
-2551 YKTNIDGNLA
+2551 
-2561 EETITA
+2561 
-2567 DSNDSV
+2567 
-2573 VNVTYTP
+2573 
-2580 EDQSV
+2580 
-2585 VVKAVDDDNHGS
+2585 
-2597 DITDLIK
+2597 
-2604 PAIAALSGK
+2604 
-2613 TDAAIDPAQITSA
+2613 
-2626 ITAAKTALADKY
+2626 
-2638 DYVSF
+2638 
-2643 DPVTKFGESGQ
+2643 
-2654 GQLVIHFKH
+2654 
-2663 KTETLDKDHTG
+2663 
-2674 AGTEDDFVKEVTRT
+2674 
-2688 IHLTDTTNATHDYVQ
+2688 
-2703 HATVSRTAT
+2703 
-2712 KDLVTGAV
+2712 
-2720 TYSDWSVAKFDEFD
+2720 
-2734 IPQVDGYKSYAGS
+2734 
-2747 TKGDQTTAA
+2747 
-2756 TQVASADVTVSN
+2756 
-2768 NIPQNG
+2768 
-2774 TDVYVSYKGN
+2774 
-2784 ENTNQS
+2784 
-2790 IEYVDIATGKTV
+2790 
-2802 KTDTVSGIVGQNT
+2802 
-2815 TYAGTLPKGYELAN
+2815 
-2829 NSSIPTSVT
+2829 
-2838 ITANNTPVKI
+2838 
-2848 YVRQI
+2848 
-2853 TYTDAN
+2853 
-2859 KPSDLTDALSE
+2859 
-2870 TITRTIHFEGIT
+2870 
-2882 HDDVVQSVSF
+2882 
-2892 TRTAT
+2892 
-2897 YNQDTGKYDLSAWT
+2897 
-2911 PVDGNKWAFYNA
+2911 
-2923 PQVAGYT
+2923 
-2930 GTADHLEQVT
+2930 
-2940 VDPDTTKNDEE
+2940 
-2951 TIKYT
+2951 
-2956 ANAQTARVIMKDSDN
+2956 
-2971 NDSVISIDT
+2971 
-2980 VNGTTG
+2980 
-2986 QNVAISPV
+2986 
-2994 IPKGYELD
+2994 
-3002 TARTA
+3002 
-3007 NLPTSVQFTTDGTP
+3007 
-3021 TADTVIYLKHKLS
+3021 
-3034 STPSD
+3034 
-3039 WPLSDDAY
+3039 
-3047 KEATSMTITRTIT
+3047 
-3060 ISKPGQADQVIKQ
+3060 
-3073 PVTLTRTITFDA
+3073 
-3085 VTGAIKSTGAWSTG
+3085 
-3099 SWNLVGYVQAPD
+3099 
-3111 PIVYNGITYN
+3111 
-3121 RVVTSNSS
+3121 
-3129 NPAEQGNNALQK
+3129 
-3141 ETVTSASKS
+3141 
-3150 YDVHVTYVANATT
+3150 
-3163 LNFKAVDDD
+3163 
-3172 NKGVAIP
+3172 
-3179 IDGITTSITHQS
+3179 
-3191 GQALDST
+3191 
-3198 QVQTI
+3198 
-3203 EQAIINK
+3203 
-3210 VQGLGY
+3210 
-3216 TFVPGVDESNPSEY
+3216 
-3230 VLHFKHTTLTLK
+3230 
-3242 DNDSTPKGITVDP
+3242 
-3255 LNKIIYRT
+3255 
-3263 ISYKFGD
+3263 
-3270 NNSAGLDY
+3270 
-3278 STNESY
+3278 
-3284 ILKRTATID
+3284 
-3293 LVTKAV
+3293 
-3299 EYTDW
+3299 
-3304 VMVNSDGT
+3304 
-3312 TSTSLA
+3312 
-3318 MPYEAIPTAPTG
+3318 
-3330 YTFDRIDGHDGT
+3330 
-3342 DGQPAWTAIP
+3342 
-3352 SMNIDSTLIN
+3352 
-3362 STNPT
+3362 
-3367 KINLVI
+3367 
-3373 RYKVASQTV
+3373 
-3382 PVYIYDVDSKT
+3382 
-3393 PNTAI
+3393 
-3398 GKTETVTV
+3398 
-3406 DGKPVVQPKA
+3406 
-3416 KETVTTGI
+3416 
-3424 RFNYN
+3424 
-3429 YGRAWLDANL
+3429 
-3439 NNGDNYEFVTGESYT
+3439 
-3454 GYFTMSSD
+3454 
-3462 GIPKA
+3462 
-3467 INVYVRH
+3467 
-3474 KHTTNTET
+3474 
-3482 TTSTRTIYVQGQD
+3482 
-3495 TPQTQVVHF
+3495 
-3504 TRDVYKD
+3504 
-3511 LVTGEVTGYGNWTIA
+3511 
-3526 TDKDNSPEQWD
+3526 
-3537 AVDEGKAK
+3537 
-3545 PGYTTYIDGVKGDT
+3545 
-3559 IASQTPLPN
+3559 
-3568 QNVAVHVTFEAN
+3568 
-3580 PASVNVVYRNDATN
+3580 
-3594 VVVQTVPFTG
+3594 
-3604 TIDQT
+3604 
-3609 IPLTYT
+3609 
-3615 IPAGYKLAPD
+3615 
-3625 QNLQKSYTLKA
+3625 
-3636 QNGDIT
+3636 
-3642 VYVETDP
+3642 
-3649 KTYTPETV
+3649 
-3657 PSDVPE
+3657 
-3663 SIKDQMTKTVT
+3663 
-3674 RHIEIVYPEGY
+3674 
-3685 TGDKLATP
+3685 
-3693 IDQSVTFERSV
+3693 
-3704 TVDLTKSGADRY
+3704 
-3716 VLGNDWHVKGSDN
+3716 
-3729 TQGSWASVEL
+3729 
-3739 TKINGYHTDQGIDAA
+3739 
-3754 TVDANSSNV
+3754 
-3763 NLTIHY
+3763 
-3769 LADDAQLGIKAVDDT
+3769 
-3784 DNSDITSK
+3784 
-3792 IGSAIANITGKTN
+3792 
-3805 EAVDADKV
+3805 
-3813 NAAVKSAKDQL
+3813 
-3824 AKLGYTYVGT
+3824 
-3834 DVVTKFDDVVDTTAK
+3834 
-3849 PSQYLVIHFAHATS
+3849 
-3863 TYNRGDKDLP
+3863 
-3873 DGVDSSQLTKSVTR
+3873 
-3887 KIIVHTPGQ
+3887 
-3896 TDPEVIT
+3896 
-3903 QTATAHRQL
+3903 
-3912 VVDKADGSY
+3912 
-3921 TWTPWVVDSQFG
+3921 
-3933 TYNVPQVAGYTS
+3933 
-3945 QVDGQD
+3945 
-3951 ATSVDAVAVVQA
+3951 
-3963 DDNDKTPQNG
+3963 
-3973 KTVEVTYTAQA
+3973 
-3984 ASQKVIYIDA
+3984 
-3994 ASGEEVS
+3994 
-4001 SFTAKG
+4001 
-4007 EGYVTDASV
+4007 
-4016 DFDDQIRT
+4016 
-4024 NKPENYDFVDESEF
+4024 
-4038 PGSHKLTAGEN
+4038 
-4049 TPVRILVKTHKD
+4049 
-4061 TYHDG
+4061 
-4066 DKNIPTGVAAL
+4066 L
-4077 SREIT
+4077 SRE
-4082 RTINVYGKDGK
+4082 
-4093 TLNHIEVQTVK
+4093 
-4104 FTRTATVDAKSG
+4104 
-4116 AITYSDWTVSGDS
+4116 
-4129 YWNSFDASSYVDS
+4129 
-4142 GYTAQRD
+4142 
-4149 THIASASV
+4149 
-4157 TSASHDVVI
+4157 
-4166 DIYEKAND
+4166 
-4174 HAATVTYIDQT
+4174 
-4185 DAKNP
+4185 
-4190 VTVMSYTVHGQT
+4190 
-4202 DQDVTVPNQV
+4202 
-4212 PHGYKLVD
+4212 
-4220 EDALPAI
+4220 
-4227 IHFTADGAKDV
+4227 
-4238 TVYLVHDT
+4238 
-4246 ADDLNSP
+4246 
-4253 KIDDKTK
+4253 
-4260 KEIEANLT
+4260 
-4268 KTVTRTITVH
+4268 
-4278 EPGKDAK
+4278 
-4285 NLPAQTV
+4285 
-4292 SFHRTFSYDVLTGQV
+4292 
-4307 TYGDWTPD
+4307 
-4315 GSTTW
+4315 
-4320 VAITDKSL
+4320 
-4328 IPDVAGYTHNT
+4328 
-4339 VDEVR
+4339 
-4344 NITADTP
+4344 
-4351 DAHVDVVYTP
+4351 
-4361 EDAQPVTFKAVND
+4361 
-4374 TKSGEEIAIPADVI
+4374 
-4388 KSITGKT
+4388 
-4395 DAVVPADKVSD
+4395 
-4406 VISGITT
+4406 
-4413 ALTKQGYTYVSV
+4413 
-4425 EGIPT
+4425 
-4430 KYSASG
+4430 
-4436 STVTL
+4436 
-4441 HFKQVPGTYSTGNIP
+4441 
-4456 DEFRQYVSDKDLNR
+4456 
-4470 DVTRTIIEH
+4470 
-4479 LPSGDKTLVQRVHLT
+4479 
-4494 RTVTVDT
+4494 
-4501 VAFRSATNDD
+4501 
-4511 AKTKAIS
+4511 
-4518 FGAWTP
+4518 
-4524 ADSSFDEYDFDQVA
+4524 
-4538 GYESQVD
+4538 
-4545 GKAQTK
+4545 
-4551 ADTLAALSDGQPIT
+4551 
-4565 DVTVNVD
+4565 
-4572 YVAQDASQPIVY
+4572 
-4584 VDVVTGK
+4584 
-4591 TVGNTSVGGKT
+4591 
-4602 GESVDI
+4602 
-4608 NTPITQNI
+4608 
-4616 PTGYKLVDNQSFST
+4616 
-4630 TTLGA
+4630 
-4635 TNKPIKVLVTAD
+4635 
-4647 TKPATEEQ
+4647 
-4655 IKADHGVV
+4655 
-4663 EKTIKRTIH
+4663 TIH

-5634 QHVTAPRT
+5634 QHVTAHRT

-6410 KVTTDKVPEGIKKQ
+6410 KVTTDKVPEGIKKE

>member
-1 MHKTTTGTKD
+1 M
-11 INRTIDGTKPDGS
+11 
-24 TINYSDKVTFNYTTD
+24 
-39 TDLVNGK
+39 
-46 TTTKYDHDSQ
+46 
-56 SFNAVPDTVA
+56 
-66 PASIDGYSRVLNGG
+66 LN
-80 TLDSQAVTPNSSDI
+80 
-94 NVHVSYIANDQKILI
+94 
-109 KAYDVHDNGK
+109 
-119 TELAIPRGIMT
+119 
-130 SIIGKSKAVVDTTEV
+130 
-145 QSAINAIKQYLES
+145 
-158 NGYTMI
+158 
-164 TKNPVIPTNF
+164 
-174 DADSKVDQIVE
+174 
-185 LDFDHKT
+185 
-192 DVIDHGHIPD
+192 
-202 GSPIKASDLETTV
+202 
-215 KRTVTVHNTDGST
+215 
-228 QTVNQDFTATRTAN
+228 
-242 YDPVTKKVISY
+242 
-253 NPWSGSSSTFTIS
+253 
-266 PQKGY
+266 
-271 KSRWTTR
+271 
-278 FGEGTPISAKSGDTD
+278 
-293 YQLVPAYDVDAQHI
+293 
-307 TADTV
+307 
-312 PGQNVDVYYD
+312 
-322 AQDATRTIKYQDKD
+322 
-336 TGKIVGSFDSDP
+336 
-348 GKVGTQVTV
+348 
-357 DIKGNVPDGY
+357 
-367 ELTPGIE
+367 
-374 IPTQVDVTTDDVP
+374 
-387 VVVSV
+387 
-392 QRKGTTYSYTDKN
+392 
-405 LPTGVTADDLQK
+405 
-417 TVKRQIIEHLTTAG
+417 
-431 QDQDKYIN
+431 
-439 QTANFVRTVTV
+439 
-450 YPATKDLPQKVV
+450 
-462 FGEWTPKTDA
+462 
-472 DAVFSEK
+472 
-479 AIDQV
+479 
-484 DGYISVEVG
+484 
-493 SDTVTGHPIT
+493 
-503 VVPSQV
+503 
-509 VQKSNGEPIDAD
+509 
-521 TFHVYYRKV
+521 
-530 STVPEGNIPEG
+530 
-541 TTKKDGTKLTDADL
+541 
-555 GTDIIRDIYET
+555 
-566 APGTSEPKL
+566 
-575 VKVQK
+575 
-580 VRLTRDAL
+580 
-588 VNQYTHEVLGYS
+588 
-600 DWRINSE
+600 
-607 YNKNHAADGYADTL
+607 
-621 PDYTPTAYT
+621 
-630 GYTPSV
+630 
-636 AEVTPIIQIDNN
+636 
-648 TPHLIHVYIS
+648 
-658 YNNQKRTQVI
+658 
-668 NYVDSATGKTVR
+668 
-680 TQTITGVS
+680 
-688 NQDSSENLEVPAGYE
+688 
-703 QDTTKKAENVTFSE
+703 
-717 DGQSIIAHFQ
+717 
-727 DKDLPTGTIYVKAGQ
+727 
-742 DTYTKD
+742 
-748 NVPENLRDQVVK
+748 
-760 EVTRTITVN
+760 
-769 RPGEK
+769 
-774 TPQVIK
+774 
-780 QTVIFHRTI
+780 
-789 KFDKVTGQVIPETA
+789 
-803 TAWVTDDNSANG
+803 
-815 TWAEY
+815 
-820 DAPTIAGYVP
+820 
-830 TTATVASQS
+830 
-839 VTADTADAN
+839 
-848 ITINYTDNTQN
+848 
-859 IKLKAVDDTNNAS
+859 
-872 EITIPSGY
+872 
-880 TTEISGTSS
+880 
-889 TPVDQDKLQG
+889 
-899 AIDKIVKALEDEG
+899 
-912 YKFAGNNTIDTYDN
+912 
-926 DKTTDQWITIH
+926 
-937 FTHQT
+937 
-942 EEDSKGQLPEGV
+942 
-954 TPEDLEKTI
+954 
-963 TRTVHVKGEPTK
+963 
-975 GDHDETQT
+975 
-983 VTATRKA
+983 
-990 IYDKVAKKI
+990 
-999 IGYTDWT
+999 
-1006 GAIPVFN
+1006 
-1013 IDQYTGYTSKVDGNA
+1013 
-1028 AKEVSSVTI
+1028 
-1037 DNNTP
+1037 
-1042 ATLENTVTYEAGD
+1042 
-1055 ATQIINYVTEDGTK
+1055 
-1069 VGTTSI
+1069 
-1075 SGHVGD
+1075 
-1081 ALGSGVVDKING
+1081 
-1093 NVPSGYELVSGQNFT
+1093 
-1108 NYESNKFSTVDN
+1108 
-1120 PISVY
+1120 
-1125 VKGENGARAQI
+1125 
-1136 IFKDIET
+1136 
-1143 SREIGSARDV
+1143 
-1153 TGPSGETKEFD
+1153 
-1164 LTAPNGY
+1164 
-1171 DFVDPTDAKKNITFS
+1171 
-1186 TDGKTVIIPVYVK
+1186 
-1199 HHTDTIGPNDNPDD
+1199 
-1213 ATKKLITQSLTG
+1213 
-1225 NATRTI
+1225 
-1231 TVHKI
+1231 
-1236 DGSTTT
+1236 
-1242 ETQTVQM
+1242 
-1249 HRSAIIDRATD
+1249 
-1260 TVTYTAWEADDPAN
+1260 
-1274 AAFKEYTPAKQ
+1274 
-1285 AGYTTLVD
+1285 
-1293 GAPKDTVA
+1293 
-1301 SETPTKPGDET
+1301 
-1312 VNVTYKASQKSAEI
+1312 
-1326 RYVDSKTKQV
+1326 DSKTKQV

-3887 KIIVHTPGQ
+3887 KIIVHTPDGN
-3896 TDPEVIT
+3896 TSTIT
-3903 QTATAHRQL
+3903 QTTTFGRT
-3912 VVDKADGSY
+3912 VTVDNVTGTVTYGK
-3921 TWTPWVVDSQFG
+3921 WTPTDGEFDQ
-3933 TYNVPQVAGYTS
+3933 YDIPQLEGYTS
-3945 QVDGQD
+3945 SVQYSGDAQAAAATSVNKASAVDGQGNP
-3951 ATSVDAVAVVQA
+3951 VDGSQVDVYYNANSGKQEIKYQ
-3963 DDNDKTPQNG
+3963 DEGGNDKGSQTLTG
-3973 KTVEVTYTAQA
+3973 KTGEVV
-3984 ASQKVIYIDA
+3984 KVDQTKIPAGY
-3994 ASGEEVS
+3994 EVVPGTNNPTTITIPGKPS
-4001 SFTAKG
+4001 DPIIIKIQPKVDVITLDNNNKPKG
-4007 EGYVTDASV
+4007 VTD
-4016 DFDDQIRT
+4016 
-4024 NKPENYDFVDESEF
+4024 
-4038 PGSHKLTAGEN
+4038 
-4049 TPVRILVKTHKD
+4049 
-4061 TYHDG
+4061 
-4066 DKNIPTGVAAL
+4066 
-4077 SREIT
+4077 
-4082 RTINVYGKDGK
+4082 
-4093 TLNHIEVQTVK
+4093 
-4104 FTRTATVDAKSG
+4104 
-4116 AITYSDWTVSGDS
+4116 SD
-4129 YWNSFDASSYVDS
+4129 
-4142 GYTAQRD
+4142 
-4149 THIASASV
+4149 
-4157 TSASHDVVI
+4157 
-4166 DIYEKAND
+4166 
-4174 HAATVTYIDQT
+4174 
-4185 DAKNP
+4185 
-4190 VTVMSYTVHGQT
+4190 
-4202 DQDVTVPNQV
+4202 
-4212 PHGYKLVD
+4212 
-4220 EDALPAI
+4220 
-4227 IHFTADGAKDV
+4227 
-4238 TVYLVHDT
+4238 
-4246 ADDLNSP
+4246 
-4253 KIDDKTK
+4253 
-4260 KEIEANLT
+4260 LT
-4268 KTVTRTITVH
+4268 KTVTRTINVH
-4278 EPGKDAK
+4278 K
-4285 NLPAQTV
+4285 
-4292 SFHRTFSYDVLTGQV
+4292 
-4307 TYGDWTPD
+4307 PD
-4315 GSTTW
+4315 GTT
-4320 VAITDKSL
+4320 
-4328 IPDVAGYTHNT
+4328 
-4339 VDEVR
+4339 
-4344 NITADTP
+4344 
-4351 DAHVDVVYTP
+4351 
-4361 EDAQPVTFKAVND
+4361 
-4374 TKSGEEIAIPADVI
+4374 
-4388 KSITGKT
+4388 
-4395 DAVVPADKVSD
+4395 
-4406 VISGITT
+4406 
-4413 ALTKQGYTYVSV
+4413 
-4425 EGIPT
+4425 
-4430 KYSASG
+4430 
-4436 STVTL
+4436 
-4441 HFKQVPGTYSTGNIP
+4441 
-4456 DEFRQYVSDKDLNR
+4456 
-4470 DVTRTIIEH
+4470 
-4479 LPSGDKTLVQRVHLT
+4479 
-4494 RTVTVDT
+4494 
-4501 VAFRSATNDD
+4501 
-4511 AKTKAIS
+4511 
-4518 FGAWTP
+4518 
-4524 ADSSFDEYDFDQVA
+4524 
-4538 GYESQVD
+4538 
-4545 GKAQTK
+4545 
-4551 ADTLAALSDGQPIT
+4551 
-4565 DVTVNVD
+4565 
-4572 YVAQDASQPIVY
+4572 
-4584 VDVVTGK
+4584 
-4591 TVGNTSVGGKT
+4591 
-4602 GESVDI
+4602 
-4608 NTPITQNI
+4608 
-4616 PTGYKLVDNQSFST
+4616 ST
-4630 TTLGA
+4630 TT
-4635 TNKPIKVLVTAD
+4635 
-4647 TKPATEEQ
+4647 Q
-4655 IKADHGVV
+4655 QVV
-4663 EKTIKRTIH
+4663 
-4672 YVVEGSGVAA
+4672 
-4682 PEDVTQEVH
+4682 
-4691 FTRSATY
+4691 FTRTANYNEATKSVDSYSAWVPVSG
-4698 NPTTGKVTYGEWT
+4698 NKFSEF
-4711 PKDGES
+4711 
-4717 NTWAS
+4717 NA
-4722 VTTPTIAGYIPTVS
+4722 PTIAGY
-4736 GFDAVTVTDRDVDED
+4736 
-4751 LTVTYKPEVRNYKVN
+4751 
-4766 YVDQNG
+4766 
-4772 NVIKTDTVTGKT
+4772 
-4784 GDTVQINS
+4784 
-4792 STPFG
+4792 TP
-4797 WNLDDGQTIPTT
+4797 D
-4809 ATLDADDTKN
+4809 KN
-4819 VATVHVH
+4819 
-4826 QVTKTIKGSD
+4826 
-4836 DTHNDALNKTVTRTV
+4836 
-4851 IITDTRGEQTKQ
+4851 
-4863 VQSVHFTRNQEINLA
+4863 
-4878 TGETHYTDW
+4878 
-4887 TADGDDKFDAVT
+4887 
-4899 APTVDGYTIVGQA
+4899 A
-4912 PEVDGVKATDPDTT
+4912 PEVDVSPDTANSTVEINYNANKNLTAHIIYVDDNNNETPVKVDSVTGLGAGDHHDYTAVAPSGYDLASGQASTVTITVPTDGTAPSDTIIHLTQHSDPIKGGSDETSDKTYDLKRTVTRHVYVKTPDGQTKFVKDQVATFTRDVT
-4926 VNISYVA
+4926 VNRATGALTYTPWTSDDKNFEAVSSDDIDGYTQNPVSAITVDENYGE
-4933 NKQTDTFKAV
+4933 QTAYITYSPKASQITYKAV
-4943 DDDQNGEPISLPGS
+4943 DDDASG
-4957 FTTTLKG
+4957 
-4964 DSDTPITQDQVDSV
+4964 
-4978 IKDINDYLT
+4978 KDITPSGINTTVDNA
-4987 EKGYVSKAAPTI
+4987 KGIDQATIDKNKASVEAAI
-4999 TTDEQGNK
+4999 KGAVGNKYKFKEATTDGNE
-5007 TITLHFGHGT
+5007 LHF
-5017 EDTSATD
+5017 TS
-5024 PAAKKTVTRTIQF
+5024 
-5037 IGAGKQSPVVQTITA
+5037 
-5052 TRTATKDTVTGETK
+5052 
-5066 YGDWTGS
+5066 
-5073 FDKYN
+5073 
-5078 APVLDG
+5078 
-5084 YTMTIDGQDSTD
+5084 ST
-5096 GVVPSVNVDKKAP
+5096 
-5109 QNVTVTVVYTGKQG
+5109 
-5123 QQTVHYI
+5123 
-5130 DADTGKEVQVDN
+5130 
-5142 PQVIRA
+5142 
-5148 TVGSTQEVN
+5148 
-5157 FTAPKG
+5157 
-5163 YDLIPG
+5163 
-5169 QKTSEEITIPAT
+5169 
-5181 DTGIDV
+5181 
-5187 FVKQHVDNYDSK
+5187 
-5199 NNPDN
+5199 
-5204 LELTKDVTRTI
+5204 
-5215 IVNKPNEAPQSIKQT
+5215 
-5230 VHFTRTASVNA
+5230 
-5241 ATGATTYSAWTVD
+5241 
-5254 GTDSWDAYTADDV
+5254 
-5267 NGYTTYVDGKEGKDV
+5267 
-5282 ASQTVTAY
+5282 
-5290 TGNQTVNIT
+5290 
-5299 YTANAKSVQ
+5299 
-5308 IVYVD
+5308 
-5313 KTGKQLGSQTING
+5313 
-5326 HTGSTENVTPV
+5326 
-5337 LPSGYQ
+5337 
-5343 VPKDGKQVPTT
+5343 
-5354 ITFPGDGSDLTNIT
+5354 
-5368 ITVEPTQHTYNPGDK
+5368 
-5383 DLDKEVSA
+5383 
-5391 EVRDKMFKTVTRTVN
+5391 
-5406 IYVPNEKGQE
+5406 
-5416 VKTTIVQEVHFARP
+5416 
-5430 VTVYG
+5430 
-5435 DGTVQYAKTWTPQG
+5435 
-5449 ETKFDAINVDNFRGY
+5449 
-5464 DASVDGTTPSEQ
+5464 
-5476 VPEVDNIPAETP
+5476 
-5488 DSTIDVHYLPQ
+5488 
-5499 DQKVR
+5499 
-5504 FKVVDITDNKE
+5504 
-5515 ITDLNITN
+5515 
-5523 DLESPVITGK
+5523 
-5533 SGTEIPTDKVKAYVD
+5533 
-5548 QIKKLMEARGYEF
+5548 
-5561 DSAIYPSD
+5561 
-5569 FDKDKSVDQQ
+5569 
-5579 VILNFRHAKKNFEG
+5579 
-5593 TDTIPDNVKKGD
+5593 
-5605 NTALTKSDLTRDVT
+5605 
-5619 RKIILHTPNGDVEFT
+5619 
-5634 QHVTAPRT
+5634 PR
-5642 ATVDEVTHVATL
+5642 L
-5654 GDWTTP
+5654 
-5660 DFASQDVPSY
+5660 
-5670 RGYTAKIGDTT
+5670 
-5681 VTSVSSAPVA
+5681 
-5691 YVNDE
+5691 
-5696 PQNASDVVVDYV
+5696 
-5708 GQTGAT
+5708 
-5714 QIDFVDKDGKIVGSS
+5714 
-5729 KSFEGQVGHDV
+5729 
-5740 TISGVT
+5740 
-5746 VPDGWKLAEGSTIP
+5746 
-5760 SSATVY
+5760 
-5766 ADGRHVKVLVVHDT
+5766 
-5780 ENVPSTKIP
+5780 
-5789 DGTTRSDGSKLT
+5789 
-5801 ETDLKHDIVRK
+5801 
-5812 ITLNKPAGTEVVI
+5812 
-5825 QHVVWSREAIV
+5825 
-5836 DKVTHQVVGYTDWT
+5836 
-5850 LNTQTPTESQDGK
+5850 
-5863 TTTQYGPTWKP
+5863 
-5874 IHTDAIKVAGYTPTT
+5874 
-5889 DQVTEVTPGPNANND
+5889 
-5904 EITIN
+5904 
-5909 YVAQPATVKVIYH
+5909 
-5922 DDKDNKDV
+5922 
-5930 AFDTIIGK
+5930 
-5938 KDGSKSTY
+5938 
-5946 DYQVPNGYQ
+5946 
-5955 LAGDKTSAEFSFD
+5955 
-5968 GEDHY
+5968 
-5973 LVDGGQAIDA
+5973 
-5983 KTPFII
+5983 
-5989 HLTHKTETFDK
+5989 
-6000 TSHAGFDDSDFERT
+6000 
-6014 VERHVRIHIPEHL
+6014 
-6027 EDPSV
+6027 
-6032 LGSFLQPGQT
+6032 
-6042 FEVVQSVT
+6042 
-6050 YERTATKDDAT
+6050 
-6061 GKIIFSDW
+6061 
-6069 TIADTSGNVTE
+6069 
-6080 NDDGSVDFKAVE
+6080 
-6092 AGQLAG
+6092 
-6098 YTPMTSA
+6098 
-6105 QEVAKVTADSR
+6105 
-6116 VSDLDIYY
+6116 
-6124 VENGTTITI
+6124 
-6133 SARDNDTKSYLTIPD
+6133 
-6148 ELQTTLTFPDVTGK
+6148 
-6162 DQGQKS
+6162 
-6168 LQSDVTAITA
+6168 
-6178 YFEKKGYD
+6178 
-6186 YVDVTQDG
+6186 
-6194 NHYTINFKH
+6194 
-6203 HIDHFTGDTC
+6203 
-6213 PDIPSDLDSAIK
+6213 
-6225 QPLTADVH
+6225 LTAQ
-6233 REIEVHLP
+6233 I
-6241 GQTDPVII
+6241 
-6249 TQTVHAH
+6249 
-6256 RTVSVDRAKLA
+6256 
-6267 KGDADAV
+6267 
-6274 KYDDWVFDD
+6274 
-6283 GDKFKAMPEAIQGY
+6283 
-6297 KTLINGV
+6297 LI
-6304 EAKDKNG
+6304 
-6311 TVPEASAKDKGGN
+6311 S
-6324 PADGQKVVVT
+6324 
-6334 YQADV
+6334 QA
-6339 ANAQIHYID
+6339 
-6348 TDDGNKEIGTAQE
+6348 
-6361 VSGHSDEQKTV
+6361 
-6372 DTKLPDGYEYVDPS
+6372 
-6386 QKQVTIKFSDD
+6386 
-6397 GSVVSVNVLLKHK
+6397 
-6410 KVTTDKVPEGIKKQ
+6410 
-6424 DGTDL
+6424 
-6429 TDADLTKTVT
+6429 
-6439 RTFDVLAPEGSK
+6439 
-6451 VDVPDKQTVTYK
+6451 
-6463 RSVTYDPVTKTVQSF
+6463 
-6478 GDWTAEGTDTWSQV
+6478 
-6492 DVPQVK
+6492 
-6498 GYTSVVDGTP
+6498 
-6508 SQVVAKVD
+6508 
-6516 KPQSDVTV
+6516 
-6524 KITYKAGQQQIRVI
+6524 
-6538 AVDDK
+6538 
-6543 TGAPII
+6543 
-6549 IPVDGQALQ
+6549 
-6558 TIIYGQ
+6558 
-6564 TKAIVDKAQAQSYI
+6564 
-6578 EAIIYRLT
+6578 
-6586 KLGWIYDG
+6586 
-6594 HTEVPTLFDDDSSKD
+6594 
-6609 QNIVIG
+6609 
-6615 FHAEIDDYKPNDKL
+6615 
-6629 PDGAK
+6629 
-6634 DPNNKADQIVR
+6634 
-6645 EMTKTRTIIF
+6645 
-6655 KDEKE
+6655 
-6660 NVTKKVEQKVDFVRD
+6660 
-6675 VFINKVTNQ
+6675 
-6684 VDHYGDW
+6684 
-6691 QYKDSNV
+6691 
-6698 KTWDAY
+6698 
-6704 DINKP
+6704 
-6709 GYTATVIDTT
+6709 
-6719 DIKNPKPL
+6719 
-6727 AKSEIDKQVVDDKSS
+6727 
-6742 DIELT
+6742 
-6747 VTYTKNPVK
+6747 
-6756 EDSGNNHGGNTS
+6756 
-6768 SGENGHKSGNTPE
+6768 
-6781 ISNGKGVKTT
+6781 
-6791 LRGIKTPKRAT
+6791 
-6802 LRSSN
+6802 
-6807 LVGKNAR
+6807 
-6814 KLPQTGSDKEASAA
+6814 
-6828 LGLAALG
+6828 
-6835 MSSALAYASKRK
+6835 
-6847 KRRN
+6847 

>member
-1 MHKTTTGTKD
+1 M
-11 INRTIDGTKPDGS
+11 
-24 TINYSDKVTFNYTTD
+24 
-39 TDLVNGK
+39 
-46 TTTKYDHDSQ
+46 
-56 SFNAVPDTVA
+56 
-66 PASIDGYSRVLNGG
+66 
-80 TLDSQAVTPNSSDI
+80 
-94 NVHVSYIANDQKILI
+94 
-109 KAYDVHDNGK
+109 
-119 TELAIPRGIMT
+119 
-130 SIIGKSKAVVDTTEV
+130 
-145 QSAINAIKQYLES
+145 
-158 NGYTMI
+158 
-164 TKNPVIPTNF
+164 
-174 DADSKVDQIVE
+174 
-185 LDFDHKT
+185 
-192 DVIDHGHIPD
+192 
-202 GSPIKASDLETTV
+202 
-215 KRTVTVHNTDGST
+215 
-228 QTVNQDFTATRTAN
+228 
-242 YDPVTKKVISY
+242 
-253 NPWSGSSSTFTIS
+253 
-266 PQKGY
+266 
-271 KSRWTTR
+271 
-278 FGEGTPISAKSGDTD
+278 
-293 YQLVPAYDVDAQHI
+293 
-307 TADTV
+307 
-312 PGQNVDVYYD
+312 
-322 AQDATRTIKYQDKD
+322 
-336 TGKIVGSFDSDP
+336 
-348 GKVGTQVTV
+348 
-357 DIKGNVPDGY
+357 
-367 ELTPGIE
+367 
-374 IPTQVDVTTDDVP
+374 
-387 VVVSV
+387 
-392 QRKGTTYSYTDKN
+392 
-405 LPTGVTADDLQK
+405 
-417 TVKRQIIEHLTTAG
+417 
-431 QDQDKYIN
+431 
-439 QTANFVRTVTV
+439 
-450 YPATKDLPQKVV
+450 
-462 FGEWTPKTDA
+462 
-472 DAVFSEK
+472 
-479 AIDQV
+479 
-484 DGYISVEVG
+484 
-493 SDTVTGHPIT
+493 
-503 VVPSQV
+503 
-509 VQKSNGEPIDAD
+509 
-521 TFHVYYRKV
+521 
-530 STVPEGNIPEG
+530 
-541 TTKKDGTKLTDADL
+541 
-555 GTDIIRDIYET
+555 
-566 APGTSEPKL
+566 
-575 VKVQK
+575 
-580 VRLTRDAL
+580 
-588 VNQYTHEVLGYS
+588 
-600 DWRINSE
+600 
-607 YNKNHAADGYADTL
+607 
-621 PDYTPTAYT
+621 
-630 GYTPSV
+630 
-636 AEVTPIIQIDNN
+636 
-648 TPHLIHVYIS
+648 
-658 YNNQKRTQVI
+658 
-668 NYVDSATGKTVR
+668 
-680 TQTITGVS
+680 
-688 NQDSSENLEVPAGYE
+688 
-703 QDTTKKAENVTFSE
+703 
-717 DGQSIIAHFQ
+717 
-727 DKDLPTGTIYVKAGQ
+727 
-742 DTYTKD
+742 
-748 NVPENLRDQVVK
+748 
-760 EVTRTITVN
+760 
-769 RPGEK
+769 
-774 TPQVIK
+774 
-780 QTVIFHRTI
+780 
-789 KFDKVTGQVIPETA
+789 
-803 TAWVTDDNSANG
+803 
-815 TWAEY
+815 
-820 DAPTIAGYVP
+820 
-830 TTATVASQS
+830 
-839 VTADTADAN
+839 
-848 ITINYTDNTQN
+848 
-859 IKLKAVDDTNNAS
+859 
-872 EITIPSGY
+872 
-880 TTEISGTSS
+880 
-889 TPVDQDKLQG
+889 
-899 AIDKIVKALEDEG
+899 
-912 YKFAGNNTIDTYDN
+912 
-926 DKTTDQWITIH
+926 
-937 FTHQT
+937 
-942 EEDSKGQLPEGV
+942 
-954 TPEDLEKTI
+954 
-963 TRTVHVKGEPTK
+963 
-975 GDHDETQT
+975 
-983 VTATRKA
+983 
-990 IYDKVAKKI
+990 
-999 IGYTDWT
+999 
-1006 GAIPVFN
+1006 
-1013 IDQYTGYTSKVDGNA
+1013 
-1028 AKEVSSVTI
+1028 
-1037 DNNTP
+1037 
-1042 ATLENTVTYEAGD
+1042 
-1055 ATQIINYVTEDGTK
+1055 
-1069 VGTTSI
+1069 
-1075 SGHVGD
+1075 
-1081 ALGSGVVDKING
+1081 
-1093 NVPSGYELVSGQNFT
+1093 
-1108 NYESNKFSTVDN
+1108 
-1120 PISVY
+1120 
-1125 VKGENGARAQI
+1125 
-1136 IFKDIET
+1136 
-1143 SREIGSARDV
+1143 
-1153 TGPSGETKEFD
+1153 
-1164 LTAPNGY
+1164 
-1171 DFVDPTDAKKNITFS
+1171 KNI
-1186 TDGKTVIIPVYVK
+1186 
-1199 HHTDTIGPNDNPDD
+1199 
-1213 ATKKLITQSLTG
+1213 
-1225 NATRTI
+1225 
-1231 TVHKI
+1231 
-1236 DGSTTT
+1236 
-1242 ETQTVQM
+1242 
-1249 HRSAIIDRATD
+1249 
-1260 TVTYTAWEADDPAN
+1260 TVTYTKKTQSTEIQYVDGDHKVIKTVTVTGKTGDPA
-1274 AAFKEYTPAKQ
+1274 Q
-1285 AGYTTLVD
+1285 
-1293 GAPKDTVA
+1293 
-1301 SETPTKPGDET
+1301 T
-1312 VNVTYKASQKSAEI
+1312 VNVDDDNNKPSGWKLSG
-1326 RYVDSKTKQV
+1326 
-1336 VKTDA
+1336 DA
-1341 VTGAPGE
+1341 P
-1348 KVTNFTTSV
+1348 
-1357 PDGYVLDD
+1357 
-1365 GQKVPSEV
+1365 
-1373 DIAAGD
+1373 
-1379 QATDPITVY
+1379 
-1388 VHQKIDTL
+1388 
-1396 TTDQAKTHGVLDSDL
+1396 
-1411 ARTVARTVIIN
+1411 
-1422 EPGKASQTYT
+1422 
-1432 QVAHFTRQAQLNEAT
+1432 
-1447 GAITYTAWTSSDSHF
+1447 
-1462 DAISVPEVAG
+1462 
-1472 YKSTVAATDPSVG
+1472 
-1485 AIDVTAEDRD
+1485 
-1495 KFVVVN
+1495 
-1501 YTAGDQDLTIRLHD
+1501 
-1515 VTDSSKSVDI
+1515 
-1525 AVPSDVTSVFHGKSG
+1525 
-1540 AAIDSTDL
+1540 
-1548 RSAISKIKDEL
+1548 
-1559 AKQGYQYVGEDMP
+1559 
-1572 VDYDTDDK
+1572 
-1580 VMQYLDMNFKRVSQ
+1580 
-1594 TVGPHDTIPE
+1594 
-1604 GTKKDDGTDLSEKDL
+1604 
-1619 TQTVTRTIYTTDPED
+1619 
-1634 NQTRFTQTV
+1634 
-1643 VVTRTAT
+1643 
-1650 IDMNTK
+1650 
-1656 KVTGFSA
+1656 
-1663 WSSASFDQYTAPS
+1663 
-1676 YKNYTTN
+1676 
-1683 IDVDGSGNNV
+1683 
-1693 VGRAVTAD
+1693 
-1701 EIASGQAKDVHITYT
+1701 
-1716 KNTQEA
+1716 
-1722 TPTNIPDGAKKSDGS
+1722 
-1737 KLTKDDLEKS
+1737 
-1747 VTRTIHFVD
+1747 
-1756 ENGNK
+1756 
-1761 VADDSVE
+1761 
-1768 KVTFTRTA
+1768 
-1776 TLDKDGKVISYSDW
+1776 
-1790 TQSGSWDDVTS
+1790 
-1801 PEKAGFKATIATIP
+1801 
-1815 AVALTPETAKDVE
+1815 
-1828 ITVTYKPERVIGH
+1828 
-1841 IKFVDDK
+1841 
-1848 TGALV
+1848 
-1853 SDKIVDAKAGQTG
+1853 
-1866 VATNAAVPEGYEI
+1866 
-1879 AADSEVKTVP
+1879 
-1889 ASLDFGATDHDDVI
+1889 
-1903 IKVSQK
+1903 
-1909 VDDVDPDHIP
+1909 
-1919 DGVKKSDGT
+1919 
-1928 PLTKDDLEKTITRHI
+1928 KTITITFDNNHKPVEQITVEHDTR
-1943 HFVYPTSYKGA
+1943 TYKS
-1954 KDDDFDQTVTIKRT
+1954 
-1968 AQYNEATKTVIFG
+1968 G
-1981 DWQPATL
+1981 DVNAP
-1988 EAYTPADRE
+1988 E
-1997 GLVTPSAVPSL
+1997 GL
-2008 TVDENSQDSS
+2008 D
-2018 VTLTYTTKTASM
+2018 
-2030 NFKAY
+2030 
-2035 DDTEGKDITLPST
+2035 
-2048 LQTSISHAGDQTVTQ
+2048 
-2063 TEIDGVV
+2063 
-2070 EGIKS
+2070 
-2075 AVGDNYKFEKT
+2075 
-2086 ETDENGNV
+2086 
-2094 VVHFTHKT
+2094 
-2102 SPVTPTDSDQATTK
+2102 
-2116 EITRIIHVTTPDGK
+2116 
-2130 TYNYKQTVT
+2130 
-2139 ATRTLT
+2139 
-2145 RDLVTGKVTEGDWTT
+2145 
-2160 PSFDQY
+2160 
-2166 GAPQYDGYTSQVD
+2166 
-2179 STNST
+2179 
-2184 EVTAHQV
+2184 
-2191 TADEITAGKASD
+2191 
-2203 VNVTYQ
+2203 
-2209 ANDQSFKV
+2209 
-2217 HFIDAKTGQE
+2217 
-2227 VLSPV
+2227 
-2232 TYSGKTGENVTIDQ
+2232 
-2246 SKWNLANYKLV
+2246 
-2257 PGQNIPASVKLSAEP
+2257 
-2272 SDLYVTVDH
+2272 
-2281 NTTQYD
+2281 
-2287 TKNPG
+2287 
-2292 KFNLSKTITRTIKVV
+2292 
-2307 DPVTGA
+2307 
-2313 TSVVDAESV
+2313 
-2322 TFTRTATVDNV
+2322 
-2333 DGSVIYS
+2333 
-2340 DWTPTGDTTW
+2340 
-2350 ADFIAPAKTGY
+2350 
-2361 TASPETING
+2361 
-2370 KTVSAYDN
+2370 
-2378 DETDIITYTANNHD
+2378 
-2392 VIVKYV
+2392 
-2398 DSTGKEVGN
+2398 
-2407 KTISGKTGAT
+2407 
-2417 IPVDA
+2417 
-2422 QSGLPD
+2422 
-2428 GYEIDPNKPA
+2428 
-2438 PATYTV
+2438 
-2444 GDGDGQTIEVH
+2444 
-2455 VITGT
+2455 
-2460 HTYHEGDSNVPSNI
+2460 
-2474 QLAKTVT
+2474 KTVT
-2481 RTINT
+2481 RTINFHKPAGNEQVVQT
-2486 ISPDGT
+2486 VHY
-2492 ISTQKQSITFTR
+2492 TR
-2504 TATVNA
+2504 TATVDLVSGDIKYNA
-2510 ASGKVTYSDWIA
+2510 WTIADVSGATKGEGTDASFDAISVPTVDGYTADHTQVEAQKVTPDTA
-2522 SVSSASGK
+2522 DSVV
-2530 DVTVGPDGVKFSAVT
+2530 DVYYNANKTEIHFKAVD
-2545 PVEKTG
+2545 EKTG
-2551 YKTNIDGNLA
+2551 KDIDLLGSLTSPINVDV
-2561 EETITA
+2561 TTKDA
-2567 DSNDSV
+2567 DSQVASR
-2573 VNVTYTP
+2573 
-2580 EDQSV
+2580 E
-2585 VVKAVDDDNHGS
+2585 A
-2597 DITDLIK
+2597 DIK
-2604 PAIAALSGK
+2604 
-2613 TDAAIDPAQITSA
+2613 QY
-2626 ITAAKTALADKY
+2626 LADKY
-2638 DYVSF
+2638 TF
-2643 DPVTKFGESGQ
+2643 DKVETSQDGNITTYTLKF
-2654 GQLVIHFKH
+2654 
-2663 KTETLDKDHTG
+2663 
-2674 AGTEDDFVKEVTRT
+2674 
-2688 IHLTDTTNATHDYVQ
+2688 N
-2703 HATVSRTAT
+2703 HAT
-2712 KDLVTGAV
+2712 D
-2720 TYSDWSVAKFDEFD
+2720 
-2734 IPQVDGYKSYAGS
+2734 
-2747 TKGDQTTAA
+2747 
-2756 TQVASADVTVSN
+2756 
-2768 NIPQNG
+2768 
-2774 TDVYVSYKGN
+2774 
-2784 ENTNQS
+2784 
-2790 IEYVDIATGKTV
+2790 
-2802 KTDTVSGIVGQNT
+2802 
-2815 TYAGTLPKGYELAN
+2815 
-2829 NSSIPTSVT
+2829 
-2838 ITANNTPVKI
+2838 
-2848 YVRQI
+2848 
-2853 TYTDAN
+2853 
-2859 KPSDLTDALSE
+2859 
-2870 TITRTIHFEGIT
+2870 
-2882 HDDVVQSVSF
+2882 
-2892 TRTAT
+2892 
-2897 YNQDTGKYDLSAWT
+2897 
-2911 PVDGNKWAFYNA
+2911 
-2923 PQVAGYT
+2923 
-2930 GTADHLEQVT
+2930 
-2940 VDPDTTKNDEE
+2940 
-2951 TIKYT
+2951 
-2956 ANAQTARVIMKDSDN
+2956 
-2971 NDSVISIDT
+2971 
-2980 VNGTTG
+2980 
-2986 QNVAISPV
+2986 
-2994 IPKGYELD
+2994 
-3002 TARTA
+3002 
-3007 NLPTSVQFTTDGTP
+3007 
-3021 TADTVIYLKHKLS
+3021 
-3034 STPSD
+3034 
-3039 WPLSDDAY
+3039 
-3047 KEATSMTITRTIT
+3047 T
-3060 ISKPGQADQVIKQ
+3060 ISKG
-3073 PVTLTRTITFDA
+3073 
-3085 VTGAIKSTGAWSTG
+3085 G
-3099 SWNLVGYVQAPD
+3099 NLP
-3111 PIVYNGITYN
+3111 
-3121 RVVTSNSS
+3121 
-3129 NPAEQGNNALQK
+3129 E
-3141 ETVTSASKS
+3141 
-3150 YDVHVTYVANATT
+3150 
-3163 LNFKAVDDD
+3163 
-3172 NKGVAIP
+3172 GV
-3179 IDGITTSITHQS
+3179 S
-3191 GQALDST
+3191 
-3198 QVQTI
+3198 
-3203 EQAIINK
+3203 
-3210 VQGLGY
+3210 
-3216 TFVPGVDESNPSEY
+3216 ESD
-3230 VLHFKHTTLTLK
+3230 F
-3242 DNDSTPKGITVDP
+3242 
-3255 LNKIIYRT
+3255 
-3263 ISYKFGD
+3263 
-3270 NNSAGLDY
+3270 
-3278 STNESY
+3278 
-3284 ILKRTATID
+3284 
-3293 LVTKAV
+3293 
-3299 EYTDW
+3299 
-3304 VMVNSDGT
+3304 
-3312 TSTSLA
+3312 
-3318 MPYEAIPTAPTG
+3318 
-3330 YTFDRIDGHDGT
+3330 
-3342 DGQPAWTAIP
+3342 
-3352 SMNIDSTLIN
+3352 
-3362 STNPT
+3362 
-3367 KINLVI
+3367 
-3373 RYKVASQTV
+3373 
-3382 PVYIYDVDSKT
+3382 
-3393 PNTAI
+3393 
-3398 GKTETVTV
+3398 
-3406 DGKPVVQPKA
+3406 
-3416 KETVTTGI
+3416 
-3424 RFNYN
+3424 
-3429 YGRAWLDANL
+3429 
-3439 NNGDNYEFVTGESYT
+3439 
-3454 GYFTMSSD
+3454 
-3462 GIPKA
+3462 
-3467 INVYVRH
+3467 
-3474 KHTTNTET
+3474 
-3482 TTSTRTIYVQGQD
+3482 
-3495 TPQTQVVHF
+3495 
-3504 TRDVYKD
+3504 
-3511 LVTGEVTGYGNWTIA
+3511 
-3526 TDKDNSPEQWD
+3526 
-3537 AVDEGKAK
+3537 
-3545 PGYTTYIDGVKGDT
+3545 
-3559 IASQTPLPN
+3559 
-3568 QNVAVHVTFEAN
+3568 
-3580 PASVNVVYRNDATN
+3580 
-3594 VVVQTVPFTG
+3594 
-3604 TIDQT
+3604 
-3609 IPLTYT
+3609 
-3615 IPAGYKLAPD
+3615 
-3625 QNLQKSYTLKA
+3625 
-3636 QNGDIT
+3636 
-3642 VYVETDP
+3642 
-3649 KTYTPETV
+3649 
-3657 PSDVPE
+3657 
-3663 SIKDQMTKTVT
+3663 TKTVT
-3674 RHIEIVYPEGY
+3674 R
-3685 TGDKLATP
+3685 
-3693 IDQSVTFERSV
+3693 
-3704 TVDLTKSGADRY
+3704 
-3716 VLGNDWHVKGSDN
+3716 
-3729 TQGSWASVEL
+3729 
-3739 TKINGYHTDQGIDAA
+3739 
-3754 TVDANSSNV
+3754 
-3763 NLTIHY
+3763 
-3769 LADDAQLGIKAVDDT
+3769 
-3784 DNSDITSK
+3784 
-3792 IGSAIANITGKTN
+3792 TN
-3805 EAVDADKV
+3805 
-3813 NAAVKSAKDQL
+3813 N
-3824 AKLGYTYVGT
+3824 
-3834 DVVTKFDDVVDTTAK
+3834 
-3849 PSQYLVIHFAHATS
+3849 
-3863 TYNRGDKDLP
+3863 
-3873 DGVDSSQLTKSVTR
+3873 
-3887 KIIVHTPGQ
+3887 VHTPGQ

-5922 DDKDNKDV
+5922 DDKDNKDI

-6168 LQSDVTAITA
+6168 LQGDVTAITA

>member
-1 MHKTTTGTKD
+1 M
-11 INRTIDGTKPDGS
+11 
-24 TINYSDKVTFNYTTD
+24 
-39 TDLVNGK
+39 
-46 TTTKYDHDSQ
+46 
-56 SFNAVPDTVA
+56 
-66 PASIDGYSRVLNGG
+66 
-80 TLDSQAVTPNSSDI
+80 
-94 NVHVSYIANDQKILI
+94 
-109 KAYDVHDNGK
+109 
-119 TELAIPRGIMT
+119 
-130 SIIGKSKAVVDTTEV
+130 
-145 QSAINAIKQYLES
+145 
-158 NGYTMI
+158 
-164 TKNPVIPTNF
+164 
-174 DADSKVDQIVE
+174 
-185 LDFDHKT
+185 
-192 DVIDHGHIPD
+192 
-202 GSPIKASDLETTV
+202 
-215 KRTVTVHNTDGST
+215 
-228 QTVNQDFTATRTAN
+228 
-242 YDPVTKKVISY
+242 
-253 NPWSGSSSTFTIS
+253 
-266 PQKGY
+266 
-271 KSRWTTR
+271 
-278 FGEGTPISAKSGDTD
+278 
-293 YQLVPAYDVDAQHI
+293 
-307 TADTV
+307 
-312 PGQNVDVYYD
+312 
-322 AQDATRTIKYQDKD
+322 
-336 TGKIVGSFDSDP
+336 
-348 GKVGTQVTV
+348 
-357 DIKGNVPDGY
+357 
-367 ELTPGIE
+367 
-374 IPTQVDVTTDDVP
+374 
-387 VVVSV
+387 
-392 QRKGTTYSYTDKN
+392 
-405 LPTGVTADDLQK
+405 
-417 TVKRQIIEHLTTAG
+417 
-431 QDQDKYIN
+431 
-439 QTANFVRTVTV
+439 
-450 YPATKDLPQKVV
+450 
-462 FGEWTPKTDA
+462 
-472 DAVFSEK
+472 
-479 AIDQV
+479 
-484 DGYISVEVG
+484 
-493 SDTVTGHPIT
+493 
-503 VVPSQV
+503 
-509 VQKSNGEPIDAD
+509 
-521 TFHVYYRKV
+521 
-530 STVPEGNIPEG
+530 
-541 TTKKDGTKLTDADL
+541 
-555 GTDIIRDIYET
+555 
-566 APGTSEPKL
+566 
-575 VKVQK
+575 
-580 VRLTRDAL
+580 
-588 VNQYTHEVLGYS
+588 
-600 DWRINSE
+600 
-607 YNKNHAADGYADTL
+607 
-621 PDYTPTAYT
+621 
-630 GYTPSV
+630 
-636 AEVTPIIQIDNN
+636 
-648 TPHLIHVYIS
+648 
-658 YNNQKRTQVI
+658 
-668 NYVDSATGKTVR
+668 
-680 TQTITGVS
+680 
-688 NQDSSENLEVPAGYE
+688 
-703 QDTTKKAENVTFSE
+703 
-717 DGQSIIAHFQ
+717 
-727 DKDLPTGTIYVKAGQ
+727 
-742 DTYTKD
+742 
-748 NVPENLRDQVVK
+748 
-760 EVTRTITVN
+760 
-769 RPGEK
+769 
-774 TPQVIK
+774 
-780 QTVIFHRTI
+780 
-789 KFDKVTGQVIPETA
+789 
-803 TAWVTDDNSANG
+803 
-815 TWAEY
+815 
-820 DAPTIAGYVP
+820 
-830 TTATVASQS
+830 
-839 VTADTADAN
+839 
-848 ITINYTDNTQN
+848 
-859 IKLKAVDDTNNAS
+859 
-872 EITIPSGY
+872 
-880 TTEISGTSS
+880 
-889 TPVDQDKLQG
+889 
-899 AIDKIVKALEDEG
+899 
-912 YKFAGNNTIDTYDN
+912 
-926 DKTTDQWITIH
+926 
-937 FTHQT
+937 
-942 EEDSKGQLPEGV
+942 
-954 TPEDLEKTI
+954 
-963 TRTVHVKGEPTK
+963 
-975 GDHDETQT
+975 
-983 VTATRKA
+983 
-990 IYDKVAKKI
+990 
-999 IGYTDWT
+999 
-1006 GAIPVFN
+1006 
-1013 IDQYTGYTSKVDGNA
+1013 
-1028 AKEVSSVTI
+1028 
-1037 DNNTP
+1037 
-1042 ATLENTVTYEAGD
+1042 
-1055 ATQIINYVTEDGTK
+1055 
-1069 VGTTSI
+1069 
-1075 SGHVGD
+1075 
-1081 ALGSGVVDKING
+1081 
-1093 NVPSGYELVSGQNFT
+1093 
-1108 NYESNKFSTVDN
+1108 
-1120 PISVY
+1120 
-1125 VKGENGARAQI
+1125 
-1136 IFKDIET
+1136 
-1143 SREIGSARDV
+1143 
-1153 TGPSGETKEFD
+1153 
-1164 LTAPNGY
+1164 
-1171 DFVDPTDAKKNITFS
+1171 KNI
-1186 TDGKTVIIPVYVK
+1186 
-1199 HHTDTIGPNDNPDD
+1199 
-1213 ATKKLITQSLTG
+1213 
-1225 NATRTI
+1225 
-1231 TVHKI
+1231 
-1236 DGSTTT
+1236 
-1242 ETQTVQM
+1242 
-1249 HRSAIIDRATD
+1249 
-1260 TVTYTAWEADDPAN
+1260 TVTYTKKTQSTEIQYVDGDHKVIKTVTVTGKTGDPA
-1274 AAFKEYTPAKQ
+1274 Q
-1285 AGYTTLVD
+1285 
-1293 GAPKDTVA
+1293 
-1301 SETPTKPGDET
+1301 T
-1312 VNVTYKASQKSAEI
+1312 VNVDDDNNKPSGWKLSG
-1326 RYVDSKTKQV
+1326 
-1336 VKTDA
+1336 DA
-1341 VTGAPGE
+1341 P
-1348 KVTNFTTSV
+1348 
-1357 PDGYVLDD
+1357 
-1365 GQKVPSEV
+1365 
-1373 DIAAGD
+1373 
-1379 QATDPITVY
+1379 
-1388 VHQKIDTL
+1388 
-1396 TTDQAKTHGVLDSDL
+1396 
-1411 ARTVARTVIIN
+1411 
-1422 EPGKASQTYT
+1422 
-1432 QVAHFTRQAQLNEAT
+1432 
-1447 GAITYTAWTSSDSHF
+1447 
-1462 DAISVPEVAG
+1462 
-1472 YKSTVAATDPSVG
+1472 
-1485 AIDVTAEDRD
+1485 
-1495 KFVVVN
+1495 
-1501 YTAGDQDLTIRLHD
+1501 
-1515 VTDSSKSVDI
+1515 
-1525 AVPSDVTSVFHGKSG
+1525 
-1540 AAIDSTDL
+1540 
-1548 RSAISKIKDEL
+1548 
-1559 AKQGYQYVGEDMP
+1559 
-1572 VDYDTDDK
+1572 
-1580 VMQYLDMNFKRVSQ
+1580 
-1594 TVGPHDTIPE
+1594 
-1604 GTKKDDGTDLSEKDL
+1604 
-1619 TQTVTRTIYTTDPED
+1619 
-1634 NQTRFTQTV
+1634 
-1643 VVTRTAT
+1643 
-1650 IDMNTK
+1650 
-1656 KVTGFSA
+1656 
-1663 WSSASFDQYTAPS
+1663 
-1676 YKNYTTN
+1676 
-1683 IDVDGSGNNV
+1683 
-1693 VGRAVTAD
+1693 
-1701 EIASGQAKDVHITYT
+1701 
-1716 KNTQEA
+1716 
-1722 TPTNIPDGAKKSDGS
+1722 
-1737 KLTKDDLEKS
+1737 
-1747 VTRTIHFVD
+1747 
-1756 ENGNK
+1756 
-1761 VADDSVE
+1761 
-1768 KVTFTRTA
+1768 
-1776 TLDKDGKVISYSDW
+1776 
-1790 TQSGSWDDVTS
+1790 
-1801 PEKAGFKATIATIP
+1801 
-1815 AVALTPETAKDVE
+1815 
-1828 ITVTYKPERVIGH
+1828 
-1841 IKFVDDK
+1841 
-1848 TGALV
+1848 
-1853 SDKIVDAKAGQTG
+1853 
-1866 VATNAAVPEGYEI
+1866 
-1879 AADSEVKTVP
+1879 
-1889 ASLDFGATDHDDVI
+1889 
-1903 IKVSQK
+1903 
-1909 VDDVDPDHIP
+1909 
-1919 DGVKKSDGT
+1919 
-1928 PLTKDDLEKTITRHI
+1928 KTITITFDNNHKPVEQITVEHDTR
-1943 HFVYPTSYKGA
+1943 TYKS
-1954 KDDDFDQTVTIKRT
+1954 
-1968 AQYNEATKTVIFG
+1968 G
-1981 DWQPATL
+1981 DVNAP
-1988 EAYTPADRE
+1988 E
-1997 GLVTPSAVPSL
+1997 GL
-2008 TVDENSQDSS
+2008 D
-2018 VTLTYTTKTASM
+2018 
-2030 NFKAY
+2030 
-2035 DDTEGKDITLPST
+2035 
-2048 LQTSISHAGDQTVTQ
+2048 
-2063 TEIDGVV
+2063 
-2070 EGIKS
+2070 
-2075 AVGDNYKFEKT
+2075 
-2086 ETDENGNV
+2086 
-2094 VVHFTHKT
+2094 
-2102 SPVTPTDSDQATTK
+2102 
-2116 EITRIIHVTTPDGK
+2116 
-2130 TYNYKQTVT
+2130 
-2139 ATRTLT
+2139 
-2145 RDLVTGKVTEGDWTT
+2145 
-2160 PSFDQY
+2160 
-2166 GAPQYDGYTSQVD
+2166 
-2179 STNST
+2179 
-2184 EVTAHQV
+2184 
-2191 TADEITAGKASD
+2191 
-2203 VNVTYQ
+2203 
-2209 ANDQSFKV
+2209 
-2217 HFIDAKTGQE
+2217 
-2227 VLSPV
+2227 
-2232 TYSGKTGENVTIDQ
+2232 
-2246 SKWNLANYKLV
+2246 
-2257 PGQNIPASVKLSAEP
+2257 
-2272 SDLYVTVDH
+2272 
-2281 NTTQYD
+2281 
-2287 TKNPG
+2287 
-2292 KFNLSKTITRTIKVV
+2292 
-2307 DPVTGA
+2307 
-2313 TSVVDAESV
+2313 
-2322 TFTRTATVDNV
+2322 
-2333 DGSVIYS
+2333 
-2340 DWTPTGDTTW
+2340 
-2350 ADFIAPAKTGY
+2350 
-2361 TASPETING
+2361 
-2370 KTVSAYDN
+2370 
-2378 DETDIITYTANNHD
+2378 
-2392 VIVKYV
+2392 
-2398 DSTGKEVGN
+2398 
-2407 KTISGKTGAT
+2407 
-2417 IPVDA
+2417 
-2422 QSGLPD
+2422 
-2428 GYEIDPNKPA
+2428 
-2438 PATYTV
+2438 
-2444 GDGDGQTIEVH
+2444 
-2455 VITGT
+2455 
-2460 HTYHEGDSNVPSNI
+2460 
-2474 QLAKTVT
+2474 KTVT
-2481 RTINT
+2481 RTINFHKPAGNEQVVQT
-2486 ISPDGT
+2486 VHY
-2492 ISTQKQSITFTR
+2492 TR
-2504 TATVNA
+2504 TATVDLVSGDIKYNA
-2510 ASGKVTYSDWIA
+2510 WTIADVSGATKGEGTDASFDAISVPTVDGYTADHTQVEAQKVTPDTA
-2522 SVSSASGK
+2522 DSVV
-2530 DVTVGPDGVKFSAVT
+2530 DVYYNANKTEIHFKAVD
-2545 PVEKTG
+2545 EKTG
-2551 YKTNIDGNLA
+2551 KDIDLLGSLTSPINVDV
-2561 EETITA
+2561 TTKDA
-2567 DSNDSV
+2567 DSQVASR
-2573 VNVTYTP
+2573 
-2580 EDQSV
+2580 E
-2585 VVKAVDDDNHGS
+2585 A
-2597 DITDLIK
+2597 DIK
-2604 PAIAALSGK
+2604 
-2613 TDAAIDPAQITSA
+2613 QY
-2626 ITAAKTALADKY
+2626 LADKY
-2638 DYVSF
+2638 TF
-2643 DPVTKFGESGQ
+2643 DKVETSQDGNITTYTLKF
-2654 GQLVIHFKH
+2654 
-2663 KTETLDKDHTG
+2663 
-2674 AGTEDDFVKEVTRT
+2674 
-2688 IHLTDTTNATHDYVQ
+2688 N
-2703 HATVSRTAT
+2703 HAT
-2712 KDLVTGAV
+2712 D
-2720 TYSDWSVAKFDEFD
+2720 
-2734 IPQVDGYKSYAGS
+2734 
-2747 TKGDQTTAA
+2747 
-2756 TQVASADVTVSN
+2756 
-2768 NIPQNG
+2768 
-2774 TDVYVSYKGN
+2774 
-2784 ENTNQS
+2784 
-2790 IEYVDIATGKTV
+2790 
-2802 KTDTVSGIVGQNT
+2802 
-2815 TYAGTLPKGYELAN
+2815 
-2829 NSSIPTSVT
+2829 
-2838 ITANNTPVKI
+2838 
-2848 YVRQI
+2848 
-2853 TYTDAN
+2853 
-2859 KPSDLTDALSE
+2859 
-2870 TITRTIHFEGIT
+2870 
-2882 HDDVVQSVSF
+2882 
-2892 TRTAT
+2892 
-2897 YNQDTGKYDLSAWT
+2897 
-2911 PVDGNKWAFYNA
+2911 
-2923 PQVAGYT
+2923 
-2930 GTADHLEQVT
+2930 
-2940 VDPDTTKNDEE
+2940 
-2951 TIKYT
+2951 
-2956 ANAQTARVIMKDSDN
+2956 
-2971 NDSVISIDT
+2971 
-2980 VNGTTG
+2980 
-2986 QNVAISPV
+2986 
-2994 IPKGYELD
+2994 
-3002 TARTA
+3002 
-3007 NLPTSVQFTTDGTP
+3007 
-3021 TADTVIYLKHKLS
+3021 
-3034 STPSD
+3034 
-3039 WPLSDDAY
+3039 
-3047 KEATSMTITRTIT
+3047 T
-3060 ISKPGQADQVIKQ
+3060 ISKG
-3073 PVTLTRTITFDA
+3073 
-3085 VTGAIKSTGAWSTG
+3085 G
-3099 SWNLVGYVQAPD
+3099 NLP
-3111 PIVYNGITYN
+3111 
-3121 RVVTSNSS
+3121 
-3129 NPAEQGNNALQK
+3129 E
-3141 ETVTSASKS
+3141 
-3150 YDVHVTYVANATT
+3150 
-3163 LNFKAVDDD
+3163 
-3172 NKGVAIP
+3172 GV
-3179 IDGITTSITHQS
+3179 S
-3191 GQALDST
+3191 
-3198 QVQTI
+3198 
-3203 EQAIINK
+3203 
-3210 VQGLGY
+3210 
-3216 TFVPGVDESNPSEY
+3216 ESD
-3230 VLHFKHTTLTLK
+3230 F
-3242 DNDSTPKGITVDP
+3242 
-3255 LNKIIYRT
+3255 
-3263 ISYKFGD
+3263 
-3270 NNSAGLDY
+3270 
-3278 STNESY
+3278 
-3284 ILKRTATID
+3284 
-3293 LVTKAV
+3293 
-3299 EYTDW
+3299 
-3304 VMVNSDGT
+3304 
-3312 TSTSLA
+3312 
-3318 MPYEAIPTAPTG
+3318 
-3330 YTFDRIDGHDGT
+3330 
-3342 DGQPAWTAIP
+3342 
-3352 SMNIDSTLIN
+3352 
-3362 STNPT
+3362 
-3367 KINLVI
+3367 
-3373 RYKVASQTV
+3373 
-3382 PVYIYDVDSKT
+3382 
-3393 PNTAI
+3393 
-3398 GKTETVTV
+3398 
-3406 DGKPVVQPKA
+3406 
-3416 KETVTTGI
+3416 
-3424 RFNYN
+3424 
-3429 YGRAWLDANL
+3429 
-3439 NNGDNYEFVTGESYT
+3439 
-3454 GYFTMSSD
+3454 
-3462 GIPKA
+3462 
-3467 INVYVRH
+3467 
-3474 KHTTNTET
+3474 
-3482 TTSTRTIYVQGQD
+3482 
-3495 TPQTQVVHF
+3495 
-3504 TRDVYKD
+3504 
-3511 LVTGEVTGYGNWTIA
+3511 
-3526 TDKDNSPEQWD
+3526 
-3537 AVDEGKAK
+3537 
-3545 PGYTTYIDGVKGDT
+3545 
-3559 IASQTPLPN
+3559 
-3568 QNVAVHVTFEAN
+3568 
-3580 PASVNVVYRNDATN
+3580 
-3594 VVVQTVPFTG
+3594 
-3604 TIDQT
+3604 
-3609 IPLTYT
+3609 
-3615 IPAGYKLAPD
+3615 
-3625 QNLQKSYTLKA
+3625 
-3636 QNGDIT
+3636 
-3642 VYVETDP
+3642 
-3649 KTYTPETV
+3649 
-3657 PSDVPE
+3657 
-3663 SIKDQMTKTVT
+3663 TKTVT
-3674 RHIEIVYPEGY
+3674 R
-3685 TGDKLATP
+3685 T
-3693 IDQSVTFERSV
+3693 
-3704 TVDLTKSGADRY
+3704 
-3716 VLGNDWHVKGSDN
+3716 
-3729 TQGSWASVEL
+3729 
-3739 TKINGYHTDQGIDAA
+3739 IN
-3754 TVDANSSNV
+3754 
-3763 NLTIHY
+3763 
-3769 LADDAQLGIKAVDDT
+3769 
-3784 DNSDITSK
+3784 
-3792 IGSAIANITGKTN
+3792 
-3805 EAVDADKV
+3805 
-3813 NAAVKSAKDQL
+3813 
-3824 AKLGYTYVGT
+3824 
-3834 DVVTKFDDVVDTTAK
+3834 
-3849 PSQYLVIHFAHATS
+3849 
-3863 TYNRGDKDLP
+3863 
-3873 DGVDSSQLTKSVTR
+3873 
-3887 KIIVHTPGQ
+3887 VHTPGQ

-5337 LPSGYQ
+5337 LPSGY
-5343 VPKDGKQVPTT
+5343 QVPTT

>member
-1 MHKTTTGTKD
+1 MTQTVDETSASLKFEALPDTSVQAGDKSGWNIRGLYDNSSKTASGYSSYEPIIYYVLPKGITYRNTPGLGAGNFTAGGNTAIPKVSTFINSEGEQVIKVDYSGTKSYYTWPKDEDGINDQYDIGAVPGLDMIAGDYKGAVYIKSTTPMDTTLNPKATSDDAQKLLDLAGDATNLYHVSDLTFKVNSGDIVNTVTSAKVDNGAWKDIVKTDVNPNHFKDHTVSFGWTLNNQASDEVKGIVSVAEIPQINKHGNELDFQLSGPITLPSNLKGAKAYYYTGDFNMDNTEVSGKPDLSTWQTADQITDWSKVKYVAVSIDSLPAKSSSGRIEISGHITKARYSNAGTGFLPTITYTKKPDNSDNGPLSILTMTGADGRRRAAEVDATVVDSLDVKAVFPTDSGISDIDLGRGPVYTPNEGQIYSQSDYPDSMAEGKIPAGWKLDKKVLVDNNGQEYAWGRSVFYLISGEPNFTDLHVEFRYIHNQRTITPGDFPDKDKSAPIDGVTYRDVVKTVTRTIRVHKTDGTVETTTQPIDFYRTITYDEVDKKIISTSAYKPDDSLWAAYSVPSVPDKVTVYTKTINSKTTDPTILADGNVPEETIDATTNDEFVDVYYQDPGTKKPDVQKTVTRTVTVNFPTGYNVDATALKAHDGNGVTTTVNGQTVTRTYTTTMTRTVSLKSDGTWQTTDWQYTNQNWPGVTSGDDLLPAITKYTPTVTDNTKQQTIASINAEVVNENTQNESFTINYNENGVIQIVAVDKSDNNKPISLGDLSTTMEGQDGTTIDQTTLSGYINSIKQKLAGQNYKFDSQTPTANPTTYADQTVTLYFTHNTQSFTPENKPTDAEDLEKTISRTVTVNFPDEAHAQAFAGKAGYTVNGKSVTRTDTATFTRTATKDLVTNTYSYTPWVVKGTSQASATLPGLNYGEAFLPEIARYAPDRSSVNAVTIDDAYIKAGTTPESVTINYAPSSTTFQVVLEDQDDGNKVVKSFTFNNKVGETHTYTDAEKALPSNYEWADENNKLGDSITLSDTTPALTVYYVKHMHKTTTGTKD

-2897 YNQDTGKYDLSAWT
+2897 YN
-2911 PVDGNKWAFYNA
+2911 
-2923 PQVAGYT
+2923 
-2930 GTADHLEQVT
+2930 
-2940 VDPDTTKNDEE
+2940 
-2951 TIKYT
+2951 
-2956 ANAQTARVIMKDSDN
+2956 
-2971 NDSVISIDT
+2971 
-2980 VNGTTG
+2980 
-2986 QNVAISPV
+2986 
-2994 IPKGYELD
+2994 
-3002 TARTA
+3002 
-3007 NLPTSVQFTTDGTP
+3007 
-3021 TADTVIYLKHKLS
+3021 
-3034 STPSD
+3034 
-3039 WPLSDDAY
+3039 
-3047 KEATSMTITRTIT
+3047 
-3060 ISKPGQADQVIKQ
+3060 
-3073 PVTLTRTITFDA
+3073 
-3085 VTGAIKSTGAWSTG
+3085 
-3099 SWNLVGYVQAPD
+3099 
-3111 PIVYNGITYN
+3111 
-3121 RVVTSNSS
+3121 
-3129 NPAEQGNNALQK
+3129 
-3141 ETVTSASKS
+3141 
-3150 YDVHVTYVANATT
+3150 
-3163 LNFKAVDDD
+3163 
-3172 NKGVAIP
+3172 
-3179 IDGITTSITHQS
+3179 
-3191 GQALDST
+3191 
-3198 QVQTI
+3198 
-3203 EQAIINK
+3203 
-3210 VQGLGY
+3210 
-3216 TFVPGVDESNPSEY
+3216 
-3230 VLHFKHTTLTLK
+3230 
-3242 DNDSTPKGITVDP
+3242 
-3255 LNKIIYRT
+3255 
-3263 ISYKFGD
+3263 
-3270 NNSAGLDY
+3270 
-3278 STNESY
+3278 
-3284 ILKRTATID
+3284 
-3293 LVTKAV
+3293 
-3299 EYTDW
+3299 
-3304 VMVNSDGT
+3304 
-3312 TSTSLA
+3312 
-3318 MPYEAIPTAPTG
+3318 
-3330 YTFDRIDGHDGT
+3330 
-3342 DGQPAWTAIP
+3342 
-3352 SMNIDSTLIN
+3352 
-3362 STNPT
+3362 
-3367 KINLVI
+3367 
-3373 RYKVASQTV
+3373 
-3382 PVYIYDVDSKT
+3382 
-3393 PNTAI
+3393 
-3398 GKTETVTV
+3398 
-3406 DGKPVVQPKA
+3406 
-3416 KETVTTGI
+3416 
-3424 RFNYN
+3424 
-3429 YGRAWLDANL
+3429 
-3439 NNGDNYEFVTGESYT
+3439 
-3454 GYFTMSSD
+3454 
-3462 GIPKA
+3462 
-3467 INVYVRH
+3467 
-3474 KHTTNTET
+3474 
-3482 TTSTRTIYVQGQD
+3482 
-3495 TPQTQVVHF
+3495 
-3504 TRDVYKD
+3504 
-3511 LVTGEVTGYGNWTIA
+3511 
-3526 TDKDNSPEQWD
+3526 
-3537 AVDEGKAK
+3537 
-3545 PGYTTYIDGVKGDT
+3545 
-3559 IASQTPLPN
+3559 
-3568 QNVAVHVTFEAN
+3568 
-3580 PASVNVVYRNDATN
+3580 
-3594 VVVQTVPFTG
+3594 
-3604 TIDQT
+3604 
-3609 IPLTYT
+3609 
-3615 IPAGYKLAPD
+3615 
-3625 QNLQKSYTLKA
+3625 
-3636 QNGDIT
+3636 
-3642 VYVETDP
+3642 
-3649 KTYTPETV
+3649 
-3657 PSDVPE
+3657 
-3663 SIKDQMTKTVT
+3663 
-3674 RHIEIVYPEGY
+3674 
-3685 TGDKLATP
+3685 
-3693 IDQSVTFERSV
+3693 
-3704 TVDLTKSGADRY
+3704 
-3716 VLGNDWHVKGSDN
+3716 
-3729 TQGSWASVEL
+3729 
-3739 TKINGYHTDQGIDAA
+3739 
-3754 TVDANSSNV
+3754 
-3763 NLTIHY
+3763 
-3769 LADDAQLGIKAVDDT
+3769 
-3784 DNSDITSK
+3784 
-3792 IGSAIANITGKTN
+3792 
-3805 EAVDADKV
+3805 
-3813 NAAVKSAKDQL
+3813 
-3824 AKLGYTYVGT
+3824 
-3834 DVVTKFDDVVDTTAK
+3834 
-3849 PSQYLVIHFAHATS
+3849 
-3863 TYNRGDKDLP
+3863 
-3873 DGVDSSQLTKSVTR
+3873 
-3887 KIIVHTPGQ
+3887 
-3896 TDPEVIT
+3896 
-3903 QTATAHRQL
+3903 
-3912 VVDKADGSY
+3912 
-3921 TWTPWVVDSQFG
+3921 
-3933 TYNVPQVAGYTS
+3933 
-3945 QVDGQD
+3945 
-3951 ATSVDAVAVVQA
+3951 
-3963 DDNDKTPQNG
+3963 
-3973 KTVEVTYTAQA
+3973 
-3984 ASQKVIYIDA
+3984 
-3994 ASGEEVS
+3994 
-4001 SFTAKG
+4001 
-4007 EGYVTDASV
+4007 
-4016 DFDDQIRT
+4016 
-4024 NKPENYDFVDESEF
+4024 
-4038 PGSHKLTAGEN
+4038 
-4049 TPVRILVKTHKD
+4049 
-4061 TYHDG
+4061 
-4066 DKNIPTGVAAL
+4066 
-4077 SREIT
+4077 
-4082 RTINVYGKDGK
+4082 
-4093 TLNHIEVQTVK
+4093 
-4104 FTRTATVDAKSG
+4104 
-4116 AITYSDWTVSGDS
+4116 
-4129 YWNSFDASSYVDS
+4129 
-4142 GYTAQRD
+4142 
-4149 THIASASV
+4149 
-4157 TSASHDVVI
+4157 
-4166 DIYEKAND
+4166 
-4174 HAATVTYIDQT
+4174 
-4185 DAKNP
+4185 
-4190 VTVMSYTVHGQT
+4190 
-4202 DQDVTVPNQV
+4202 
-4212 PHGYKLVD
+4212 
-4220 EDALPAI
+4220 
-4227 IHFTADGAKDV
+4227 
-4238 TVYLVHDT
+4238 
-4246 ADDLNSP
+4246 
-4253 KIDDKTK
+4253 
-4260 KEIEANLT
+4260 
-4268 KTVTRTITVH
+4268 
-4278 EPGKDAK
+4278 
-4285 NLPAQTV
+4285 
-4292 SFHRTFSYDVLTGQV
+4292 
-4307 TYGDWTPD
+4307 
-4315 GSTTW
+4315 
-4320 VAITDKSL
+4320 
-4328 IPDVAGYTHNT
+4328 
-4339 VDEVR
+4339 
-4344 NITADTP
+4344 
-4351 DAHVDVVYTP
+4351 
-4361 EDAQPVTFKAVND
+4361 
-4374 TKSGEEIAIPADVI
+4374 
-4388 KSITGKT
+4388 
-4395 DAVVPADKVSD
+4395 
-4406 VISGITT
+4406 
-4413 ALTKQGYTYVSV
+4413 
-4425 EGIPT
+4425 
-4430 KYSASG
+4430 
-4436 STVTL
+4436 
-4441 HFKQVPGTYSTGNIP
+4441 
-4456 DEFRQYVSDKDLNR
+4456 
-4470 DVTRTIIEH
+4470 
-4479 LPSGDKTLVQRVHLT
+4479 
-4494 RTVTVDT
+4494 
-4501 VAFRSATNDD
+4501 
-4511 AKTKAIS
+4511 
-4518 FGAWTP
+4518 
-4524 ADSSFDEYDFDQVA
+4524 
-4538 GYESQVD
+4538 
-4545 GKAQTK
+4545 
-4551 ADTLAALSDGQPIT
+4551 
-4565 DVTVNVD
+4565 
-4572 YVAQDASQPIVY
+4572 
-4584 VDVVTGK
+4584 
-4591 TVGNTSVGGKT
+4591 
-4602 GESVDI
+4602 
-4608 NTPITQNI
+4608 
-4616 PTGYKLVDNQSFST
+4616 
-4630 TTLGA
+4630 
-4635 TNKPIKVLVTAD
+4635 
-4647 TKPATEEQ
+4647 
-4655 IKADHGVV
+4655 
-4663 EKTIKRTIH
+4663 
-4672 YVVEGSGVAA
+4672 
-4682 PEDVTQEVH
+4682 
-4691 FTRSATY
+4691 
-4698 NPTTGKVTYGEWT
+4698 PTTGKVTYGEWT